1 MSGRGAKKRGRP
13 PKSGNIEKNRKFQ
26 YHLLKKP
33 KYLQN
38 QNHAGPASIVT
49 TPSAS
54 RASSPQ
60 GSDISKRSTRKQR
73 GGKVHKNKRGGI
85 SGAYSRRGYNPHAAD
100 YHESE
105 YHYGSDFGDDF
116 SDKSEPEEDR
126 GSDSSEATAG
136 DGAASDSDFSISS
149 YSTAGGTPRKCN
161 TNLLR
166 PPSPDPL
173 WLQQERQIPLLKLP
187 QSSDDLLTPQNLVLQ
202 VVGVYEVLRHF
213 RRLVRLSP
221 FRIEDLCAA
230 LNCEDQS
237 NLLVEVHVMLLKA
250 LLREEDAQQTHFGPL
265 DHKDSVNI
273 TLYLLDTMTWPEVL
287 RVYVESDKSF
297 DQHVLKIVNSCEYPF
312 TLLENRLAV
321 LQFLCNQFLITN
333 PVRDDL
339 LSEVPIHYDD
349 HCRVCHRLGDLLC
362 CETCPAV
369 YHLECVD
376 PPLVDVPSED
386 WQCALCKQHKT
397 VGVTDCFSDA
407 EKQGLLC
414 RHEHLGFDRHGRK
427 YWFIARRIFIEAEN
441 GEVWY
446 YTTGQQLQELLNVL
460 DAEEMEAPLVR
471 ELLEMKQEILRQM
484 DITERLTNQ
493 VKGNRKSYLEVENS
507 KIIKQRKVKDQ
518 QNYTDIK
525 YNDHKVSNTSV
536 QEAEGDIDNEVT
548 MMSEENVHSD
558 SDEEDS
564 SEEDDKKVKNS
575 INNKMKAIVKK
586 KHEEV
591 TERLTRLKSNQ
602 MSNGTYLFKLGNE
615 NSFKSYVNQY
625 TTNPLALNKPQ
636 RNEERDKKRYMSH
649 KFSLASGQEF
659 KWIGLLNAT
668 KPLLVSTLKQTL
680 LQLES
685 NIVLQ
690 FMHPNWSLLR
700 KPWIQAVQL
709 CQAPR
714 DFARALCVL
723 QACIKNAVWVPAWHE
738 QLGHVK
744 LVRTT
749 AADREERKKLDKRE
763 KKERDEEEERYRTAY
778 NFVKYSLGLRHQVW
792 KQKGEEYRVHGQ
804 WGWLWNSTTRKY
816 KKHNTNTKTALC
828 NGPAKMAVRVREGN
842 IIKVLAVEPKTY
854 EYLISNDVDNRDVTD
869 RLPSSMRNLK
879 VEKDDDI
886 FEEIDVEKALSS
898 STRRY
903 YPKIARKSRLD
914 EFLARRTYL
923 KFMEE
928 KKLSNLCANIK
939 KEDTEV
945 KNEDDKNIDVD
956 VESDETETFMPS
968 LCETSNYKKDT
979 DMGNTKSIDVLRD
992 KYQKITQLTKH
1003 YKCYSSGCRQIDIKN
1018 YAETSEVKV
1027 DCYSPLCIMKGKV
1040 INNLVG
1046 LLKDSTGN
1054 STTIF
1059 GNSKENSKI
1068 SILEQYLLGKTS
1080 VYSSENILTDL
1091 LSAVA
1096 CAQEYD
1102 NKNSDSYVKRKFSSD
1117 NIIYKTEHSEDDDSS
1132 SSLKT
1137 ESTLEESAVPAVGNE
1152 MDIDITSNNNEENEV
1167 EIGPLKELTDG
1178 EQPDDSSI
1186 KVRPPIP
1193 KLKISK
1199 GRPSKTSS
1207 NVLSIASNDKKDS
1220 YKCSMSSSKLNDNS
1234 KYRALINRRFGNT
1247 KSIKREDKSIKE
1259 EKIDGS
1265 ISRVYST
1272 DSPRGKVYLKRVQT
1286 SAVEKKKK
1294 RTPVKYPPCSTF
1306 HTRSKAKTIMVLP
1319 HHEMRKLC
1327 RQAGLSTICGF
1338 SHNAKPNQTVWPY
1351 PCGRPLFKTCW
1362 LYRTVNLKWL
1372 ASAALQL
1379 RIMWACLRWDDMV
1392 AKPATADGKHQLT
1405 TDTEIVSL
1413 ELLKHRHLGQ
1423 FSERTQ
1429 YLRRRVVI
1437 PLELPKTVR
1446 EVTSIRSGLRKRKRA
1461 ESPQNTEPQVSEE
1474 WVDEEKLELW
1484 EVRQYGERSE
1494 RVTPVTRAA
1503 TGKLPQ
1509 RGAPPPNAADLK
1521 DKMEQQLREQ
1531 RAAHQQK
1538 RALEMSQEK
1547 IKSSPNQNS
1556 GKSTLTSL
1564 LATSGSTHTGQKT
1577 VIGTRRIIMTKA
1589 ADGTTRVISQTIP
1602 GPPKSAQNDG
1612 TMCKTNATAQKDG
1625 PQKVQIIRAPDGN
1638 LTVRGLL
1645 AGQQLIQMADGK
1657 LHIVM
1662 AGQQGTGGQLIATSS
1677 VAKSNEGRSPF
1688 PTPVDANSSKGEDAR
1703 PTTVTRISTQ
1713 SSQQVMMPANR
1724 QLVLQSSPQIVSSQ
1738 PMVLQTAQQVVV
1750 QAGGRGTAQNRMQ
1763 STLSAQTAQPVQAM
1777 MVQGQ
1782 LVTRTA
1788 TPVRATSASGTPRGQ
1803 TQLQRVR
1810 PPATQQIVVNNPA
1823 LVQQIA
1829 AGKIQLATVNG
1840 QQVLIRPTG
1849 NNQAQ
1854 IVAHIGQSAVPAP
1867 AVPSPRPAPSPQPP
1881 AQAPPV
1887 LSQLTEDEL
1896 VEKRLLVG
1904 QPPGTVIK
1912 TVTAQVMQTSS
1923 GPSIVLQGLHG
1934 YSLTP
1939 QQLALVQHQ
1948 VKQQLL
1954 KAQESTGKQGML
1966 GPRKMYLAVQP
1977 APGAPPPLAPVQ
1989 AAPVAAPTAIASLA
2003 PVAPHAA
2010 NVLQSLQPLQTLQPH
2025 QEVDENVQ
2033 VQRQVLLNGEE
2044 NVAEAASHKEAT
2056 PSKPEDIKENST
2068 KTDIVN
2074 STKDGI
2080 LSNKFILTPDY
2091 IQQTIKSALKQENLN
2106 PEIEEKL
2113 LQLQRYQE
2121 KRMKPEIYVEREREM
2136 RVAVVTAAA
2145 AAAARS
2151 PSPPA
2156 ARRRAASA
2164 RHDDDDDD
2172 EWVDTSP
2179 RKRLRGQRAPTPP
2192 AAPAHPSSAHPSPAP
2207 RLAPRAVLTC
2217 TSTPV
2222 ATLPAPQPPSSPAVL
2237 TQQLPT
2243 IPTSIS
2249 AHSTTPVLPSD
2260 ERRRNATNHSRY
2272 QMLLFKY
2279 KEMLKKDIIKKR
2291 GLLEKELGVDIQKEL
2306 AAELA
2311 LRTRAERSKQ
2321 EEVRGGR
2328 RRGGHAGQA
2337 PNAPVHTAAKRPAKK
2352 EKLLCICRT
2361 PYDNTKFYVGCEHC
2375 SNWFHGDCVGV
2386 TEEMSKTMEE
2396 YVCSDCRRAEETQEL
2411 YCLCRQPYDNSQFYI
2426 CCDRCQDW
2434 FHGRCVGILQSEADN
2449 IDEYI
2454 CPNCQKNNSVN
2465 YANMKELTPKDF
2477 ENLKRLVKQIQL
2489 HKNAWPFMEPVDPR
2503 EAPTYYKVIKEPMD
2517 LQTVERKVIE
2527 QTYSTLSEFIGDM
2540 TKIFDNCRYFNPK
2553 DSEFYRCADGLES
2566 FFAQKIKYFREK
2578 LFEST
2583 Q

>member
-38 QNHAGPASIVT
+38 QQFTGSTSIIS

-60 GSDISKRSTRKQR
+60 GSDISRRSTRKQR
-73 GGKVHKNKRGGI
+73 GGKVHKNKRGGL

-105 YHYGSDFGDDF
+105 YHYGSDFGDDY
-116 SDKSEPEEDR
+116 SEKSEPDEDR
-126 GSDSSEATAG
+126 GSESSDVSAG
-136 DGAASDSDFSISS
+136 DGAASDSDFSVSS
-149 YSTAGGTPRKCN
+149 YSTAGGTPRKIN
-161 TNLLR
+161 NNPLR

-173 WLQQERQIPLLKLP
+173 WLQQERQIPYLTLP
-187 QSSDDLLTPQNLVLQ
+187 SSSDDLLISQNLVLQ
-202 VVGVYEVLRHF
+202 VVGIYEVLRHF
-213 RRLVRLSP
+213 RHLVRLSP
-221 FRIEDLCAA
+221 FRIEDLCAS
-230 LNCEDQS
+230 LSCEDQS

-273 TLYLLDTMTWPEVL
+273 TLFLLDTMTWPEVL
-287 RVYVESDKSF
+287 RVYVESDKCF
-297 DQHVLKIVNSCEYPF
+297 DQCVVKIVNSCEYPF
-312 TLLENRLAV
+312 ASVEDRLVV

-339 LSEVPIHYDD
+339 LSEVAIQYDD

-376 PPLVDVPSED
+376 PPLVNVPSED

-427 YWFIARRIFIEAEN
+427 YWFIARRIFVEAEN

-446 YTTGQQLQELLNVL
+446 YTTEQQLQELLYVL
-460 DAEEMEAPLVR
+460 DSEEMEAPLVR
-471 ELLEMKQEILRQM
+471 ELEELKNEILRQM

-507 KIIKQRKVKDQ
+507 NIVKQRKLKEEQKHSTHNAEHKFDEEKVLNVSSLD
-518 QNYTDIK
+518 TD
-525 YNDHKVSNTSV
+525 
-536 QEAEGDIDNEVT
+536 ADIDNEVT
-548 MMSEENVHSD
+548 IMSEESAHDDND
-558 SDEEDS
+558 LKDG
-564 SEEDDKKVKNS
+564 SEEDDGKKIKNN
-575 INNKMKAIVKK
+575 IVNKTKALIQK

-591 TERLTRLKSNQ
+591 NERLTRLKSNQ
-602 MSNGTYLFKLGNE
+602 ISNGTYLFKLGNE
-615 NSFKSYVNQY
+615 NSFKTYVNQY
-625 TTNPLALNKPQ
+625 ATNPLALNKPQ

-649 KFSLASGQEF
+649 KFSLSSGQEF
-659 KWIGLLNAT
+659 KWVGLLNAT
-668 KPLLVSTLKQTL
+668 KPLLVATLRQTL

-723 QACIKNAVWVPAWHE
+723 QACIKNVVWVPAWHE

-744 LVRTT
+744 LIRTT
-749 AADREERKKLDKRE
+749 AIEREERKKLDKRE

-778 NFVKYSLGLRHQVW
+778 NFVKYSLGLHHQVW

-804 WGWLWNSTTRKY
+804 WGWLWNSTTRKF
-816 KKHNTNTKTALC
+816 KKLNTNIKTALC
-828 NGPAKMAVRVREGN
+828 YGPAKITVRVREGS
-842 IIKVLAVEPKTY
+842 IIKILAVEPKTY

-869 RLPSSMRNLK
+869 RLPPSMRNFK
-879 VEKDDDI
+879 VEKDDDG

-903 YPKIARKSRLD
+903 YPKIARKSKLD
-914 EFLARRTYL
+914 DFLARRTYL

-928 KKLSNLCANIK
+928 KKLSNLLANVK
-939 KEDTEV
+939 KEETDV
-945 KNEDDKNIDVD
+945 DIKNEDDKNIDV
-956 VESDETETFMPS
+956 ENDETETFMPS
-968 LCETSNYKKDT
+968 ICETNNDHKQ
-979 DMGNTKSIDVLRD
+979 NLVNNKSIDTLRD
-992 KYQKITQLTKH
+992 KYQKIAQLTKH
-1003 YKCYSSGCRQIDIKN
+1003 YKCYSSSCNKIDITN
-1018 YAETSEVKV
+1018 FTHTSEVKV
-1027 DCYSPLCIMKGKV
+1027 NCYSPLCIIKTRV
-1040 INNLVG
+1040 LNELVT
-1046 LLKDSTGN
+1046 LLKGSTGN
-1054 STTIF
+1054 STVIF

-1068 SILEQYLLGKTS
+1068 SILEQCLLGKTS

-1096 CAQEYD
+1096 CAQECD

-1117 NIIYKTEHSEDDDSS
+1117 NNVICKTENAESDDNISCV
-1132 SSLKT
+1132 KT

-1152 MDIDITSNNNEENEV
+1152 MDIDITSNSNEDNDV

-1178 EQPDDSSI
+1178 EQQEDSSI
-1186 KVRPPIP
+1186 IDSSKSRPPIP

-1199 GRPSKTSS
+1199 GRPSKNSS
-1207 NVLSIASNDKKDS
+1207 HIANAGNSDKKDS
-1220 YKCSMSSSKLNDNS
+1220 YKCSMSGIKSENNL
-1234 KYRALINRRFGNT
+1234 KYRALVNRRFGN
-1247 KSIKREDKSIKE
+1247 IKVVKKE
-1259 EKIDGS
+1259 EKHMEEEKIEGN
-1265 ISRVYST
+1265 IVRVYST
-1272 DSPRGKVYLKRVQT
+1272 KNPCGKVYLKRVQT
-1286 SAVEKKKK
+1286 SATEKKKK

-1319 HHEMRKLC
+1319 HHELRKLC
-1327 RQAGLSTICGF
+1327 RQAGHSMMSGF
-1338 SHNAKPNQTVWPY
+1338 SHSAKPNQSVWPY

-1379 RIMWACLRWDDMV
+1379 RIMWACLRWDDMA
-1392 AKPATADGKHQLT
+1392 AKPATADCKHQLT

-1413 ELLKHRHLGQ
+1413 ELLKHRHIGQ

-1474 WVDEEKLELW
+1474 WVDEDKLELW
-1484 EVRQYGERSE
+1484 EVRQYGERAE
-1494 RVTPVTRAA
+1494 RATPVTRAS

-1509 RGAPPPNAADLK
+1509 RGSAPPPNAADLK

-1538 RALEMSQEK
+1538 RALEMSQDK
-1547 IKSSPNQNS
+1547 PKSTPNQNS

-1564 LATSGSTHTGQKT
+1564 LSTNTSTPTGQKT
-1577 VIGTRRIIMTKA
+1577 VIGTRRIIMTKG
-1589 ADGTTRVISQTIP
+1589 ADGSTRVITQTIP
-1602 GPPKSAQNDG
+1602 GTPKSGQNDSALV
-1612 TMCKTNATAQKDG
+1612 KANATPQKEG
-1625 PQKVQIIRAPDGN
+1625 PQKVQVIRAPDGKI
-1638 LTVRGLL
+1638 TVRGLL
-1645 AGQQLIQMADGK
+1645 AGQQLIQLADGK

-1662 AGQQGTGGQLIATSS
+1662 AGQQGSGGQLVSTTPAPKSCESPIAPAPSS
-1677 VAKSNEGRSPF
+1677 PAEAKPAKIE
-1688 PTPVDANSSKGEDAR
+1688 EAR
-1703 PTTVTRISTQ
+1703 PTAVTRIAAQTP
-1713 SSQQVMMPANR
+1713 QQLVVQGNR
-1724 QLVLQSSPQIVSSQ
+1724 QLVLQPSPQMVVQPSQ
-1738 PMVLQTAQQVVV
+1738 PVVLQPTQQVVV
-1750 QAGGRGTAQNRMQ
+1750 QAGARGTIQ
-1763 STLSAQTAQPVQAM
+1763 SRVPTSGGQSVQPVQSVQTVVM
-1777 MVQGQ
+1777 QGQ
-1782 LVTRTA
+1782 LLPRPAAVVRA
-1788 TPVRATSASGTPRGQ
+1788 SPTPVAPRPQ
-1803 TQLQRVR
+1803 PQRMR
-1810 PPATQQIVVNNPA
+1810 PAATQQIVVNNPA

-1854 IVAHIGQSAVPAP
+1854 IVAHIGQGAVAAPAP
-1867 AVPSPRPAPSPQPP
+1867 VVPPLPSPRP
-1881 AQAPPV
+1881 PPV
-1887 LSQLTEDEL
+1887 AQPQQQQLTEDEL

-1977 APGAPPPLAPVQ
+1977 APTAPPPLAPVHV
-1989 AAPVAAPTAIASLA
+1989 APAPAPLA
-2003 PVAPHAA
+2003 P
-2010 NVLQSLQPLQTLQPH
+2010 LQPIQALQPLQPH
-2025 QEVDENVQ
+2025 QEVNEEVQ
-2033 VQRQVLLNGEE
+2033 VKRQPLLNGEE
-2044 NVAEAASHKEAT
+2044 NVAEAVSHKEAT

-2074 STKDGI
+2074 STQDGI
-2080 LSNKFILTPDY
+2080 QGNKFILTPDY

-2121 KRMKPEIYVEREREM
+2121 KRMKPEIQVEREP
-2136 RVAVVTAAA
+2136 RVAVV
-2145 AAAARS
+2145 AARS
-2151 PSPPA
+2151 PSPPPPP
-2156 ARRRAASA
+2156 RRRLASA
-2164 RHDDDDDD
+2164 RHDDDD

-2179 RKRLRGQRAPTPP
+2179 RKRPRGQRAPSPP
-2192 AAPAHPSSAHPSPAP
+2192 ANPAPAP
-2207 RLAPRAVLTC
+2207 RPAPRATC
-2217 TSTPV
+2217 AAAAPPP
-2222 ATLPAPQPPSSPAVL
+2222 ATAPQAPAPTSPSPL
-2237 TQQLPT
+2237 
-2243 IPTSIS
+2243 
-2249 AHSTTPVLPSD
+2249 D
-2260 ERRRNATNHSRY
+2260 ERRRAATNHSRL
-2272 QMLLFKY
+2272 QMLLFKH

-2291 GLLEKELGVDIQKEL
+2291 GLLEKELGVEIQKEL
-2306 AAELA
+2306 SAELA
-2311 LRTRAERSKQ
+2311 LRTRAERTKQ

-2328 RRGGHAGQA
+2328 RRGGQAHAA
-2337 PNAPVHTAAKRPAKK
+2337 PATPKRQTKK

-2396 YVCSDCRRAEETQEL
+2396 YVCPDCRRAEETQEL

-2434 FHGRCVGILQSEADN
+2434 FHGRCVGILQTEADN
-2449 IDEYI
+2449 IDEYV

-2465 YANMKELTPKDF
+2465 YANMKELTSKDF

-2517 LQTVERKVIE
+2517 LQTVERKVNE
-2527 QTYSTLSEFIGDM
+2527 QTYSMLSEFIGDM

-2578 LFEST
+2578 LFETT

>member
-1 MSGRGAKKRGRP
+1 MMSGRGTKKRGRP
-13 PKSGNIEKNRKFQ
+13 PKSGTFEKNRKFQ

-38 QNHAGPASIVT
+38 QNVGSASVVS

-60 GSDISKRSTRKQR
+60 GSDISKRSTRKLR
-73 GGKVHKNKRGGI
+73 GGKTHKSKRGGL
-85 SGAYSRRGYNPHAAD
+85 SSAYSRRGYNPQAAD

-105 YHYGSDFGDDF
+105 YHYGSDFGDD

-126 GSDSSEATAG
+126 GSESSEESAG
-136 DGAASDSDFSISS
+136 DGAASDSDFSVSS
-149 YSTAGGTPRKCN
+149 FSTSGGTPRKVVSN
-161 TNLLR
+161 ALR
-166 PPSPDPL
+166 APSPDPL
-173 WLQQERQIPLLKLP
+173 WLQEERQIPRLEIP
-187 QSSDDLLTPQNLVLQ
+187 SSSDDLIIPQTLVLQ
-202 VVGVYEVLRHF
+202 VVSIYEVLRHF
-213 RRLVRLSP
+213 RHLVRLSP

-230 LNCEDQS
+230 ISCEDQS
-237 NLLVEVHVMLLKA
+237 NLLIEVHIMLLKA

-273 TLYLLDTMTWPEVL
+273 TLFLLDVMTWPEVL
-287 RVYVESDKSF
+287 RIYVESDKSF
-297 DQHVLKIVNSCEYPF
+297 DQKVVKIVNSCEYPF
-312 TLLENRLAV
+312 TSVEDRVVV

-376 PPLVDVPSED
+376 PPLVNVPSED

-397 VGVTDCFSDA
+397 VGVTDCLPDA

-427 YWFIARRIFIEAEN
+427 YWFIARRIFVESEN

-446 YTTGQQLQELLNVL
+446 YTTPQQLEELLNIL
-460 DAEEMEAPLVR
+460 DADEMETPLVR
-471 ELLEMKQEILRQM
+471 ELLEMKQEIVRQM

-493 VKGNRKSYLEVENS
+493 SKGNRKSYLEVENNN
-507 KIIKQRKVKDQ
+507 ILKQRRLREREK
-518 QNYTDIK
+518 QNDPSIGLK
-525 YNDHKVSNTSV
+525 IDDDKIDNDSSPMPD
-536 QEAEGDIDNEVT
+536 GDVMNEVT
-548 MMSEENVHSD
+548 IST
-558 SDEEDS
+558 EDPQDDDDT
-564 SEEDDKKVKNS
+564 EIDDEDDNIKRVRKNKSATYKKND
-575 INNKMKAIVKK
+575 
-586 KHEEV
+586 EV
-591 TERLTRLKSNQ
+591 TERVTRLKSNQ
-602 MSNGTYLFKLGNE
+602 ISNGTYLFKLGNE
-615 NSFKSYVNQY
+615 NTFKNYINQY
-625 TTNPLALNKPQ
+625 SSNPLALNKPQ

-649 KFSLASGQEF
+649 KFSLSSGQEF

-668 KPLLVSTLKQTL
+668 KPLLVATLRQTL

-685 NIVLQ
+685 NIVVQ

-700 KPWIQAVQL
+700 KPWVQAVQL

-714 DFARALCVL
+714 DFSRALCVL
-723 QACIKNAVWVPAWHE
+723 QACIKSVVWVPAWHE
-738 QLGHVK
+738 QLGHVR
-744 LVRTT
+744 LIRTT

-778 NFVKYSLGLRHQVW
+778 NFVKYSLGLRHQAW
-792 KQKGEEYRVHGQ
+792 KQKGEEYRIHGQ
-804 WGWLWNSTTRKY
+804 WGWLWNSTTRKF
-816 KKHNTNTKTALC
+816 KKQNTNVKLSLMS
-828 NGPAKMAVRVREGN
+828 GPAKIAVRVREGN
-842 IIKVLAVEPKTY
+842 VIKVLAVEPNTY
-854 EYLISNDVDNRDVTD
+854 EYLISDNKSSEKDVSEK
-869 RLPSSMRNLK
+869 LPPSMRNLII
-879 VEKDDDI
+879 EKEDDD

-898 STRRY
+898 SIRRY
-903 YPKIARKSRLD
+903 YPKIARKSKLD
-914 EFLARRTYL
+914 DFLTRRTYL

-928 KKLSNLCANIK
+928 KKISNLLTKVK
-939 KEDTEV
+939 KEDSDI
-945 KNEDDKNIDVD
+945 KNEEDKNIDVEND
-956 VESDETETFMPS
+956 EPDADMSSVCDISNDKKPPSDA
-968 LCETSNYKKDT
+968 TSKTVDA
-979 DMGNTKSIDVLRD
+979 LREQ
-992 KYQKITQLTKH
+992 YQKLALLTKH
-1003 YKCYSSGCRQIDIKN
+1003 YKCYSSSCN
-1018 YAETSEVKV
+1018 KV
-1027 DCYSPLCIMKGKV
+1027 DPSALLQSSGIKVNCYSPLCIKKTK
-1040 INNLVG
+1040 
-1046 LLKDSTGN
+1046 LLSELLIIIKSGTTNSTGLIN
-1054 STTIF
+1054 T
-1059 GNSKENSKI
+1059 KENNKM
-1068 SILEQYLLGKTS
+1068 SILEQCLLGKSATS
-1080 VYSSENILTDL
+1080 ATNSEENILSDL

-1096 CAQEYD
+1096 CAQECD
-1102 NKNSDSYVKRKFSSD
+1102 NKNTDCFVKRKLSGECD
-1117 NIIYKTEHSEDDDSS
+1117 VTVKAEKDDE
-1132 SSLKT
+1132 SLGILKS

-1152 MDIDITSNNNEENEV
+1152 MDIDITSSNNEDNEV

-1178 EQPDDSSI
+1178 DQQSDNTLVDIESE
-1186 KVRPPIP
+1186 KTRPPIP
-1193 KLKISK
+1193 KLKITRGRSSK
-1199 GRPSKTSS
+1199 SS
-1207 NVLSIASNDKKDS
+1207 NNAANVTNTGETKDPS
-1220 YKCSMSSSKLNDNS
+1220 YKCSLTSAKNENKA
-1234 KYRALINRRFGNT
+1234 KYRATVNRRFGLLRP
-1247 KSIKREDKSIKE
+1247 KRDDKSIKE
-1259 EKIDGS
+1259 EKTESGLVRI
-1265 ISRVYST
+1265 YST
-1272 DSPRGKVYLKRVQT
+1272 ESPCGKVYLKRVQT

-1294 RTPVKYPPCSTF
+1294 RTPVKYPLCSTF

-1319 HHEMRKLC
+1319 HHELKRLC
-1327 RQAGLSTICGF
+1327 RQAGHNAVTGF
-1338 SHNAKPNQTVWPY
+1338 SHNAKPNQAVWPY
-1351 PCGRPLFKTCW
+1351 PCARPLFKTCW
-1362 LYRTVNLKWL
+1362 LYRTVNLQWL

-1379 RIMWACLRWDDMV
+1379 RIMFACLRWDDMA
-1392 AKPATADGKHQLT
+1392 AKPTTADGKHQLT

-1413 ELLKHRHLGQ
+1413 ELLKHRHIGQ

-1474 WVDEEKLELW
+1474 WVDEDKLELW
-1484 EVRQYGERSE
+1484 EVRQYGERTE
-1494 RVTPVTRAA
+1494 RATPVTRTS
-1503 TGKLPQ
+1503 TGKLPA
-1509 RGAPPPNAADLK
+1509 RAAADLK

-1538 RALEMSQEK
+1538 RAQEVAQD
-1547 IKSSPNQNS
+1547 KSKPATPNQNS

-1564 LATSGSTHTGQKT
+1564 LTTNSNTPTGQKT
-1577 VIGTRRIIMTKA
+1577 VIGTRRIIMTKG
-1589 ADGTTRVISQTIP
+1589 ADGSTRVITQPMVNKSSADNAAAKTP
-1602 GPPKSAQNDG
+1602 GAP
-1612 TMCKTNATAQKDG
+1612 QKDG
-1625 PQKVQIIRAPDGN
+1625 PQKVQIIRAPDGKI
-1638 LTVRGLL
+1638 TVRGLL
-1645 AGQQLIQMADGK
+1645 AGQQLIQMADGR
-1657 LHIVM
+1657 LHVVM
-1662 AGQQGTGGQLIATSS
+1662 AGQQGITGQLVAASPAAKTIES
-1677 VAKSNEGRSPF
+1677 VNEKDDRGQNKAANDDGKPASP
-1688 PTPVDANSSKGEDAR
+1688 R
-1703 PTTVTRISTQ
+1703 VTAPPAQQIVLQGNRQIVVQ
-1713 SSQQVMMPANR
+1713 PSSQVVMQQPQQV
-1724 QLVLQSSPQIVSSQ
+1724 VVQSP
-1738 PMVLQTAQQVVV
+1738 QQVVV
-1750 QAGGRGTAQNRMQ
+1750 QAGSRPALQPRMPA
-1763 STLSAQTAQPVQAM
+1763 LQTVL
-1777 MVQGQ
+1777 VQGQ
-1782 LVTRTA
+1782 I
-1788 TPVRATSASGTPRGQ
+1788 
-1803 TQLQRVR
+1803 LQRQAAPAPRAAPR
-1810 PPATQQIVVNNPA
+1810 PPPRPRAASTQQIVVNNPA

-1854 IVAHIGQSAVPAP
+1854 IVAHIGQSAPAAAAP
-1867 AVPSPRPAPSPQPP
+1867 AVAMPRPEPPAPPQPP
-1881 AQAPPV
+1881 QPQPQQEQ
-1887 LSQLTEDEL
+1887 QLTEDEI

-1977 APGAPPPLAPVQ
+1977 APAAPPL
-1989 AAPVAAPTAIASLA
+1989 LA
-2003 PVAPHAA
+2003 PVAP
-2010 NVLQSLQPLQTLQPH
+2010 QPLQPMPVPQQDVSDEDQSKRQP
-2025 QEVDENVQ
+2025 
-2033 VQRQVLLNGEE
+2033 LLNGEE

-2056 PSKPEDIKENST
+2056 PSKPEDIKENNT

-2074 STKDGI
+2074 SNQEGVQ
-2080 LSNKFILTPDY
+2080 SNKFVLTPDY
-2091 IQQTIKSALKQENLN
+2091 IQQTIKSVLKQDNLN

-2113 LQLQRYQE
+2113 LQQLRYHE
-2121 KRMKPEIYVEREREM
+2121 KRNKPEQVEREPRA
-2136 RVAVVTAAA
+2136 VAVV
-2145 AAAARS
+2145 ARS
-2151 PSPPA
+2151 PSPPP
-2156 ARRRAASA
+2156 RRRPTSS
-2164 RHDDDDDD
+2164 RNDDDD
-2172 EWVDTSP
+2172 EWVDSSP
-2179 RKRLRGQRAPTPP
+2179 RKRGRARPPTPP
-2192 AAPAHPSSAHPSPAP
+2192 PPPRPPPAHAPVSA
-2207 RLAPRAVLTC
+2207 
-2217 TSTPV
+2217 
-2222 ATLPAPQPPSSPAVL
+2222 QE
-2237 TQQLPT
+2237 
-2243 IPTSIS
+2243 
-2249 AHSTTPVLPSD
+2249 
-2260 ERRRNATNHSRY
+2260 ERRRAVSTHSRL
-2272 QMLLFKY
+2272 QMLLFKH

-2291 GLLEKELGVDIQKEL
+2291 GLLEKELGVEIQKEL
-2306 AAELA
+2306 SAELA

-2321 EEVRGGR
+2321 EEVRTGKR
-2328 RRGGHAGQA
+2328 R
-2337 PNAPVHTAAKRPAKK
+2337 TASSSARDSTPKANKRSLKK

-2396 YVCSDCRRAEETQEL
+2396 YVCPDCRRAEETQEL

-2465 YANMKELTPKDF
+2465 FANMKELTPKDF

-2517 LQTVERKVIE
+2517 LQTVERKVNE

-2553 DSEFYRCADGLES
+2553 DSEFYRCADGLEA

>member
-13 PKSGNIEKNRKFQ
+13 PKSGSFEKSRKFQ

-33 KYLQN
+33 KYLLNQQN
-38 QNHAGPASIVT
+38 AGSASLVS

-60 GSDISKRSTRKQR
+60 GSDISRRSTRKQR
-73 GGKVHKNKRGGI
+73 GGKAHKNKRGGI
-85 SGAYSRRGYNPHAAD
+85 SGSYSRRGYNPHAAD

-105 YHYGSDFGDDF
+105 YHYGSDFGDEY
-116 SDKSEPEEDR
+116 SDRSEPEEDR
-126 GSDSSEATAG
+126 ASESSDGSVG
-136 DGAASDSDFSISS
+136 DGAASDSDFSVSS
-149 YSTAGGTPRKCN
+149 YSTTSGTPRKAN
-161 TNLLR
+161 NLLR

-173 WLQQERQIPLLKLP
+173 WLQQERQIPVLDLP
-187 QSSDDLLTPQNLVLQ
+187 PSSDDLLIPQNLILQ

-213 RRLVRLSP
+213 RHLVRLSP

-230 LNCEDQS
+230 ISCEEQS
-237 NLLVEVHVMLLKA
+237 NLLVEVHMMLLKA

-273 TLYLLDTMTWPEVL
+273 TLFLLDVMTWPEVL
-287 RVYVESDKSF
+287 RIYIESDKSF
-297 DQHVLKIVNSCEYPF
+297 DQNVVKILNACEYPF
-312 TLLENRLAV
+312 TSVENRLAV

-369 YHLECVD
+369 FHLECVD
-376 PPLVDVPSED
+376 PPLGDVPSED

-397 VGVTDCFSDA
+397 MGVTDCLPDA
-407 EKQGLLC
+407 EKQGLMC

-427 YWFIARRIFIEAEN
+427 YWFIARRLFVEAEN
-441 GEVWY
+441 GHVWY
-446 YTTGQQLQELLNVL
+446 YSSSEQFEDLLNVL
-460 DAEEMEAPLVR
+460 DSDEMEAPLVR

-493 VKGNRKSYLEVENS
+493 VKGSRKSYLEIENANIVKARKEKEEQKRLDRNPELKLEDD
-507 KIIKQRKVKDQ
+507 KIE
-518 QNYTDIK
+518 N
-525 YNDHKVSNTSV
+525 VSSLV
-536 QEAEGDIDNEVT
+536 GDGDVVNEVT
-548 MMSEENVHSD
+548 VVSEDTNHD
-558 SDEEDS
+558 DNDES
-564 SEEDDKKVKNS
+564 AEDDDNKKLKGNAAS
-575 INNKMKAIVKK
+575 RTKLPLQK

-602 MSNGTYLFKLGNE
+602 ISNGTYLFKLGNE
-615 NSFKSYVNQY
+615 NSFKNYINQY
-625 TTNPLALNKPQ
+625 SANPLALNKPQ

-649 KFSLASGQEF
+649 KFSLSSAQEF
-659 KWIGLLNAT
+659 KWVGLLNAT
-668 KPLLVSTLKQTL
+668 KPLLEATLRQTL

-700 KPWIQAVQL
+700 KPWVQAVQL

-723 QACIKNAVWVPAWHE
+723 QACFKSVVWVPAWHE
-738 QLGHVK
+738 QLGHVR
-744 LVRTT
+744 LLRTT
-749 AADREERKKLDKRE
+749 ATDREERKKLDKRE

-792 KQKGEEYRVHGQ
+792 KQKGEEYRIHGQ
-804 WGWLWNSTTRKY
+804 WGWLWNSSTRKY
-816 KKHNTNTKTALC
+816 KKHGVTKASLMS
-828 NGPAKMAVRVREGN
+828 GPAKIAVRVREGS

-854 EYLISNDVDNRDVTD
+854 DYLISNEGENKDVMEK
-869 RLPSSMRNLK
+869 LPPSMRNLK
-879 VEKDDDI
+879 IDKDDDG

-903 YPKIARKSRLD
+903 YPKIAKKSKLD

-928 KKLSNLCANIK
+928 KKLTNLIANVK
-939 KEDTEV
+939 KEEAEV
-945 KNEDDKNIDVD
+945 KNEDDKNIDVEND
-956 VESDETETFMPS
+956 DPEP
-968 LCETSNYKKDT
+968 
-979 DMGNTKSIDVLRD
+979 DMSSICGTVSGTKQRDAGNTENVDALRD
-992 KYQKITQLTKH
+992 EYQKINQLTKR
-1003 YKCYSSGCRQIDIKN
+1003 YQCYSHCCNKIDTANILQSSEIKIN
-1018 YAETSEVKV
+1018 
-1027 DCYSPLCIMKGKV
+1027 CFSPLCIMKGKLLSQLV
-1040 INNLVG
+1040 TLLKGGAVNSNNL
-1046 LLKDSTGN
+1046 L
-1054 STTIF
+1054 
-1059 GNSKENSKI
+1059 GNSKDNTKV
-1068 SILEQYLLGKTS
+1068 SILEQYLLGKSSCTN
-1080 VYSSENILTDL
+1080 SSENILTDL

-1096 CAQEYD
+1096 CAQECD
-1102 NKNSDSYVKRKFSSD
+1102 NKVCDSYVKRKLSGDDSD
-1117 NIIYKTEHSEDDDSS
+1117 NVDYKVEKDDIDDNSCIVKS
-1132 SSLKT
+1132 

-1152 MDIDITSNNNEENEV
+1152 MDIDITCNNNEDNEV
-1167 EIGPLKELTDG
+1167 EIGPLKELTDCESS
-1178 EQPDDSSI
+1178 EQDNNASTTNDSNE
-1186 KVRPPIP
+1186 RPPIP
-1193 KLKISK
+1193 KLKITRGRASK
-1199 GRPSKTSS
+1199 ASS
-1207 NVLSIASNDKKDS
+1207 TTTNTGNNNEAKDSS
-1220 YKCSMSSSKLNDNS
+1220 YKCSVTSAKNNDKV
-1234 KYRALINRRFGNT
+1234 KYRAMVNRRFGAT
-1247 KSIKREDKSIKE
+1247 KTHKREDKTIKE
-1259 EKIDGS
+1259 EKTEGNVV
-1265 ISRVYST
+1265 RVYST
-1272 DSPRGKVYLKRVQT
+1272 ENPSGKVYLKRVQT

-1294 RTPVKYPPCSTF
+1294 RTPVKYPLCSTF

-1319 HHEMRKLC
+1319 HHELRKLC
-1327 RQAGLSTICGF
+1327 RQAGHNAVAGF
-1338 SHNAKPNQTVWPY
+1338 SHNAKPNQAVWPY
-1351 PCGRPLFKTCW
+1351 PCPRPLFKTCW
-1362 LYRTVNLKWL
+1362 LYRTVNLQWL

-1379 RIMWACLRWDDMV
+1379 RIMWACLRWDDMA
-1392 AKPATADGKHQLT
+1392 AKPASADGKHQLT

-1413 ELLKHRHLGQ
+1413 ELLKHRHIGQ

-1474 WVDEEKLELW
+1474 WVDEDKLELW
-1484 EVRQYGERSE
+1484 EVRQYGERTE
-1494 RVTPVTRAA
+1494 RATPVTRTS

-1509 RGAPPPNAADLK
+1509 RNVAPPANAADLK

-1538 RALEMSQEK
+1538 RALEMSQDK
-1547 IKSSPNQNS
+1547 TKSNTNQNC

-1564 LATSGSTHTGQKT
+1564 LTTNATTPTGQKT
-1577 VIGTRRIIMTKA
+1577 VIGTRRIIMTKG
-1589 ADGTTRVISQTIP
+1589 ADGSTRVISQPIA
-1602 GPPKSAQNDG
+1602 GPTKSAQNDG
-1612 TMCKTNATAQKDG
+1612 TSKSNATPQKEG
-1625 PQKVQIIRAPDGN
+1625 PQKVQIIRAPDGKI
-1638 LTVRGLL
+1638 TVRGLL
-1645 AGQQLIQMADGK
+1645 AGQQLIQMPDGK
-1657 LHIVM
+1657 LHVVM
-1662 AGQQGTGGQLIATSS
+1662 AGQQGVTGQL
-1677 VAKSNEGRSPF
+1677 VAASPA
-1688 PTPVDANSSKGEDAR
+1688 PKPIESNSSPGGDAKNADDAR
-1703 PTTVTRISTQ
+1703 
-1713 SSQQVMMPANR
+1713 
-1724 QLVLQSSPQIVSSQ
+1724 
-1738 PMVLQTAQQVVV
+1738 QTGRTGTAPAQQVVV
-1750 QAGGRGTAQNRMQ
+1750 QGNRQIVVQPAQQMVVQ
-1763 STLSAQTAQPVQAM
+1763 PPAQVVVQPAQPVVVQA
-1777 MVQGQ
+1777 G
-1782 LVTRTA
+1782 A
-1788 TPVRATSASGTPRGQ
+1788 RALAPRMQ
-1803 TQLQRVR
+1803 TVLLQAPLLPRPAAPRAAAPRPQPR
-1810 PPATQQIVVNNPA
+1810 PPQPQQIVVNNPV

-1854 IVAHIGQSAVPAP
+1854 IVAHIGQSPSGVSAAPVSSPAP
-1867 AVPSPRPAPSPQPP
+1867 APRPAPPPLAPQP
-1881 AQAPPV
+1881 APQPIQPQPQQQQQQ
-1887 LSQLTEDEL
+1887 QLTEDEI

-1954 KAQESTGKQGML
+1954 KESTGKQGML

-1977 APGAPPPLAPVQ
+1977 APSAPPPLAPV
-1989 AAPVAAPTAIASLA
+1989 APQPLHAI
-2003 PVAPHAA
+2003 
-2010 NVLQSLQPLQTLQPH
+2010 QSLQPLPVPTH
-2025 QEVDENVQ
+2025 QDVSEEDQ
-2033 VQRQVLLNGEE
+2033 LKRQKLMNGEE
-2044 NVAEAASHKEAT
+2044 NVAEAASHQEAT
-2056 PSKPEDIKENST
+2056 PSKLEDVKENNT
-2068 KTDIVN
+2068 KTDIIN
-2074 STKDGI
+2074 SGPDV
-2080 LSNKFILTPDY
+2080 LQSNKFVLTPDY

-2121 KRMKPEIYVEREREM
+2121 KRMKPEVQPERETRAI
-2136 RVAVVTAAA
+2136 AVI
-2145 AAAARS
+2145 ARS
-2151 PSPPA
+2151 PTPP
-2156 ARRRAASA
+2156 ARRRVTSS
-2164 RHDDDDDD
+2164 RHDDDDD
-2172 EWVDTSP
+2172 EWVDSSP
-2179 RKRLRGQRAPTPP
+2179 RKRTRGGRPCSPPP
-2192 AAPAHPSSAHPSPAP
+2192 AAPPAP
-2207 RLAPRAVLTC
+2207 PPRAPARV
-2217 TSTPV
+2217 P
-2222 ATLPAPQPPSSPAVL
+2222 AAAPAAPPPAPAAPPPPSHPH
-2237 TQQLPT
+2237 PT
-2243 IPTSIS
+2243 G
-2249 AHSTTPVLPSD
+2249 LD
-2260 ERRRNATNHSRY
+2260 ERRRAASNNSRL
-2272 QMLLFKY
+2272 QMLLFKH

-2291 GLLEKELGVDIQKEL
+2291 GLLEKELGVEIQKEL
-2306 AAELA
+2306 SAELA
-2311 LRTRAERSKQ
+2311 LRTRAERTKQ
-2321 EEVRGGR
+2321 EEVRGGK
-2328 RRGGHAGQA
+2328 RRGTTA
-2337 PNAPVHTAAKRPAKK
+2337 PSTPRPNKRSVKK

-2396 YVCSDCRRAEETQEL
+2396 YVCPDCRRAEETQEL

-2465 YANMKELTPKDF
+2465 YANMKELTQKDF

-2517 LQTVERKVIE
+2517 LQTVERKVNE
-2527 QTYSTLSEFIGDM
+2527 QIYSTLSEFIGDM

-2553 DSEFYRCADGLES
+2553 DSEFYRCAEGLEA

-2578 LFEST
+2578 LFETT

>member
-1 MSGRGAKKRGRP
+1 MMSGRGAKKRGRP
-13 PKSGNIEKNRKFQ
+13 PKSGNFEKNRKFQ

-33 KYLQN
+33 KYLQA
-38 QNHAGPASIVT
+38 QNAGTTSHTT

-60 GSDISKRSTRKQR
+60 GSDISRRSTRKQR
-73 GGKVHKNKRGGI
+73 GGKTHKSKRGGL
-85 SGAYSRRGYNPHAAD
+85 SSAYSRRGYNPHAAD

-105 YHYGSDFGDDF
+105 YHYGSDFGDEY
-116 SDKSEPEEDR
+116 SDRSEPEEDR
-126 GSDSSEATAG
+126 ASDSQSEASVE
-136 DGAASDSDFSISS
+136 GAASDSDFSVSS
-149 YSTAGGTPRKCN
+149 YSTAGGTVKKV
-161 TNLLR
+161 TNHSVR

-173 WLQQERQIPLLKLP
+173 WLQEERQIPPLDLP
-187 QSSDDLLTPQNLVLQ
+187 ASSDDLLIPHNLVIE
-202 VVGVYEVLRHF
+202 VVGIYEVLRHF
-213 RRLVRLSP
+213 RHLVRLSP

-230 LNCEDQS
+230 ISCEDQS
-237 NLLVEVHVMLLKA
+237 NLLIEVHIMLLKA
-250 LLREEDAQQTHFGPL
+250 LLREEDSQQTHFGPL

-273 TLYLLDTMTWPEVL
+273 TLFLLDVMTWPEIL
-287 RVYVESDKSF
+287 RIYVESDKSF
-297 DQHVLKIVNSCEYPF
+297 DQNVIKILNSCEYPF
-312 TLLENRLAV
+312 TSIEERVTV

-369 YHLECVD
+369 FHLECVD

-397 VGVTDCFSDA
+397 LGVTDCLPDA

-427 YWFIARRIFIEAEN
+427 YWFIVRRLFIEAEN
-441 GEVWY
+441 GDVWY
-446 YTTGQQLQELLNVL
+446 YTTPQQFQELLNML
-460 DAEEMEAPLVR
+460 DADEMETPLVR

-493 VKGNRKSYLEVENS
+493 SKGSRKSYLEVENAN
-507 KIIKQRKVKDQ
+507 IIKQRKLKEELKNQ
-518 QNYTDIK
+518 EQNVGLKLDNEKLENESSLIP
-525 YNDHKVSNTSV
+525 D
-536 QEAEGDIDNEVT
+536 GDVVNEVT
-548 MMSEENVHSD
+548 ITSEDMAQGDNEGQD
-558 SDEEDS
+558 G
-564 SEEDDKKVKNS
+564 EDDDLKKTKNLS
-575 INNKMKAIVKK
+575 SKTKSTQKK
-586 KHEEV
+586 IDEV
-591 TERLTRLKSNQ
+591 TDRVTRLKSNQ

-615 NSFKSYVNQY
+615 NTFKNYVNQY
-625 TTNPLALNKPQ
+625 ASNPLALNKPQ

-649 KFSLASGQEF
+649 KFSLSSGQEF

-668 KPLLVSTLKQTL
+668 KPLLVATIRQTL

-685 NIVLQ
+685 NIVVQ
-690 FMHPNWSLLR
+690 FMHPNWPLLR
-700 KPWIQAVQL
+700 KPWVQAVQL

-714 DFARALCVL
+714 DFSRALCVL
-723 QACIKNAVWVPAWHE
+723 QACIKSVVWMPAWHE

-744 LVRTT
+744 LIRTT
-749 AADREERKKLDKRE
+749 ATEREERKKLDKRE

-792 KQKGEEYRVHGQ
+792 KQKGEEYRIHGQ
-804 WGWLWNSTTRKY
+804 WGWLWNAATRKF
-816 KKHNTNTKTALC
+816 KKHNTTPKQNLL
-828 NGPAKMAVRVREGN
+828 NGPAKIAVRVREGST
-842 IIKVLAVEPKTY
+842 IKILAVEPKTY
-854 EYLISNDVDNRDVTD
+854 EYLISNKTEDKEVLDK
-869 RLPSSMRNLK
+869 LPPSMRNLT
-879 VEKDDDI
+879 VEKEDED

-903 YPKIARKSRLD
+903 YPKVARKSKLD
-914 EFLARRTYL
+914 DFLTRRTYL

-928 KKLSNLCANIK
+928 KKIANYVSKLK
-939 KEDTEV
+939 KEHLDV
-945 KNEDDKNIDVD
+945 KSEDDKNIDVEND
-956 VESDETETFMPS
+956 EPETELNSICDSTNENKPANIDT
-968 LCETSNYKKDT
+968 TSKTT
-979 DMGNTKSIDVLRD
+979 DALRD
-992 KYQKITQLTKH
+992 QYQTLAQITKH
-1003 YKCYSSGCRQIDIKN
+1003 YKCYSLSCNKIEPSSLLQGSG
-1018 YAETSEVKV
+1018 VKIN
-1027 DCYSPLCIMKGKV
+1027 CYSPLCLMKGK
-1040 INNLVG
+1040 ILND
-1046 LLKDSTGN
+1046 LLTILKSGTTN
-1054 STTIF
+1054 STRLLI
-1059 GNSKENSKI
+1059 NCKENNKV
-1068 SILEQYLLGKTS
+1068 SILEQYLLGKSS
-1080 VYSSENILTDL
+1080 VASTNSNENILTDL

-1096 CAQEYD
+1096 CAQECD
-1102 NKNSDSYVKRKFSSD
+1102 NKNTDCFVKRKLSGDSE
-1117 NIIYKTEHSEDDDSS
+1117 ITIKTEKDDESLCILKSEN
-1132 SSLKT
+1132 
-1137 ESTLEESAVPAVGNE
+1137 TLEESAVPAVGNE
-1152 MDIDITSNNNEENEV
+1152 MDIDISCGNNEDNDV
-1167 EIGPLKELTDG
+1167 EIGPLKELTDPD
-1178 EQPDDSSI
+1178 QPIDDNVNENDADKS
-1186 KVRPPIP
+1186 RPPIP
-1193 KLKISK
+1193 KLRITRGRSK
-1199 GRPSKTSS
+1199 
-1207 NVLSIASNDKKDS
+1207 ASTNTTTVANNDTKNSS
-1220 YKCSMSSSKLNDNS
+1220 YKCSVTTSKTEDKP
-1234 KYRALINRRFGNT
+1234 KYRATVNRRFGLVRP
-1247 KSIKREDKSIKE
+1247 KRDDKPIKE
-1259 EKIDGS
+1259 EKTENGI
-1265 ISRVYST
+1265 IRVYS
-1272 DSPRGKVYLKRVQT
+1272 SENPCRKVYLKKVQT

-1294 RTPVKYPPCSTF
+1294 RTPVKYPLCSTF
-1306 HTRSKAKTIMVLP
+1306 HTRSKAKTLMVLP
-1319 HHEMRKLC
+1319 HHELRKIS
-1327 RQAGLSTICGF
+1327 RQAGHSTVSGF
-1338 SHNAKPNQTVWPY
+1338 SHNAKPNQAVWPY
-1351 PCGRPLFKTCW
+1351 PCPRPLFKTCW
-1362 LYRTVNLKWL
+1362 LYRTVNLQWL
-1372 ASAALQL
+1372 ASAALQV
-1379 RIMWACLRWDDMV
+1379 RIMFTCLRWDDMV

-1413 ELLKHRHLGQ
+1413 ELLKHRHIGQ

-1429 YLRRRVVI
+1429 YLRRKVVI

-1474 WVDEEKLELW
+1474 WVDEDKLELW

-1494 RVTPVTRAA
+1494 RSERATPVTRTS
-1503 TGKLPQ
+1503 TGKLPA
-1509 RGAPPPNAADLK
+1509 RAPPAPPPNAADLK

-1538 RALEMSQEK
+1538 RALEMSQD
-1547 IKSSPNQNS
+1547 KSKTPNQIS

-1564 LATSGSTHTGQKT
+1564 LTSNTNTPTGQKT
-1577 VIGTRRIIMTKA
+1577 VIGTRRIIMTKGA
-1589 ADGTTRVISQTIP
+1589 EGATRVISQSIIS
-1602 GPPKSAQNDG
+1602 GSKSGQTEAAKPSS
-1612 TMCKTNATAQKDG
+1612 TVTKDG
-1625 PQKVQIIRAPDGN
+1625 PQKVQIIRAPDGKI
-1638 LTVRGLL
+1638 TVRGLL
-1645 AGQQLIQMADGK
+1645 PGQQLIQMPDGK
-1657 LHIVM
+1657 LHVVM
-1662 AGQQGTGGQLIATSS
+1662 AGQQGVTGQL
-1677 VAKSNEGRSPF
+1677 VAASP
-1688 PTPVDANSSKGEDAR
+1688 VKQADEDER
-1703 PTTVTRISTQ
+1703 PAK
-1713 SSQQVMMPANR
+1713 PA
-1724 QLVLQSSPQIVSSQ
+1724 
-1738 PMVLQTAQQVVV
+1738 AQQVVL
-1750 QAGGRGTAQNRMQ
+1750 QAARPVLVPQQLRPRP
-1763 STLSAQTAQPVQAM
+1763 PVQTVL
-1777 MVQGQ
+1777 VQGQ
-1782 LVTRTA
+1782 LL
-1788 TPVRATSASGTPRGQ
+1788 PRAPAPPRPRLAS
-1803 TQLQRVR
+1803 
-1810 PPATQQIVVNNPA
+1810 TQQIVVNNPA

-1854 IVAHIGQSAVPAP
+1854 IVAHIGQSPTQAPAP
-1867 AVPSPRPAPSPQPP
+1867 LATSTPRPPLAPAPTAAPPPATPAAPSPQ
-1881 AQAPPV
+1881 
-1887 LSQLTEDEL
+1887 QLTEDEL

-1977 APGAPPPLAPVQ
+1977 ALGTAPPPLAPV
-1989 AAPVAAPTAIASLA
+1989 AAPVAAVL
-2003 PVAPHAA
+2003 PVP
-2010 NVLQSLQPLQTLQPH
+2010 VPQQDVSEEDQIKQTSPL
-2025 QEVDENVQ
+2025 V
-2033 VQRQVLLNGEE
+2033 NGE
-2044 NVAEAASHKEAT
+2044 NKET
-2056 PSKPEDIKENST
+2056 VSSKPEDVQQNNNKPDIIKVGPEG
-2068 KTDIVN
+2068 IVQ
-2074 STKDGI
+2074 
-2080 LSNKFILTPDY
+2080 SNKFVLTPDY

-2121 KRMKPEIYVEREREM
+2121 KRMKPEQQPEREP
-2136 RVAVVTAAA
+2136 RVIAVAAQ
-2145 AAAARS
+2145 S
-2151 PSPPA
+2151 PSPPP
-2156 ARRRAASA
+2156 RRRATSS
-2164 RHDDDDDD
+2164 RLDDDD
-2172 EWVDTSP
+2172 EWVESSP
-2179 RKRLRGQRAPTPP
+2179 RKRGRARPPSPPPAPRAAPAPSPARPPPAPTTPTAPPAPP
-2192 AAPAHPSSAHPSPAP
+2192 AAPAAPAAPLSA
-2207 RLAPRAVLTC
+2207 L
-2217 TSTPV
+2217 
-2222 ATLPAPQPPSSPAVL
+2222 
-2237 TQQLPT
+2237 
-2243 IPTSIS
+2243 
-2249 AHSTTPVLPSD
+2249 D
-2260 ERRRNATNHSRY
+2260 ERRRTARL
-2272 QMLLFKY
+2272 QMLLFKH

-2291 GLLEKELGVDIQKEL
+2291 GLLEKELGVEIQKEL
-2306 AAELA
+2306 SAELA

-2321 EEVRGGR
+2321 DEVRGGKR
-2328 RRGGHAGQA
+2328 RAAPSASRDSTPRANKKGG
-2337 PNAPVHTAAKRPAKK
+2337 KK

-2396 YVCSDCRRAEETQEL
+2396 YVCPDCRRAEETQEL

-2465 YANMKELTPKDF
+2465 YANMKELSNKDF

-2517 LQTVERKVIE
+2517 LQTVERKVNE

-2553 DSEFYRCADGLES
+2553 DSEFYRCAEGLEA

>member
-13 PKSGNIEKNRKFQ
+13 PKSGSFEKNRKFQ

-38 QNHAGPASIVT
+38 QQNVGSASAVS

-60 GSDISKRSTRKQR
+60 GSDISRRSTRKQR
-73 GGKVHKNKRGGI
+73 GGKTHKSKRGGL
-85 SGAYSRRGYNPHAAD
+85 SSAYSRRGYNPQAAD

-105 YHYGSDFGDDF
+105 YHYGSDFGDDY

-126 GSDSSEATAG
+126 GSDSSEESGG
-136 DGAASDSDFSISS
+136 DGAASDSDFSVSS
-149 YSTAGGTPRKCN
+149 FSTSGGTPRKAVSN
-161 TNLLR
+161 AIR
-166 PPSPDPL
+166 APSPDPL
-173 WLQQERQIPLLKLP
+173 WLQEERHIPQLELP
-187 QSSDDLLTPQNLVLQ
+187 QSSDDLIIPQSLVLQ
-202 VVGVYEVLRHF
+202 VVSIYEVLRHF
-213 RRLVRLSP
+213 RHLVRLSP

-230 LNCEDQS
+230 LSCEDQS
-237 NLLVEVHVMLLKA
+237 NLLIEVHIMLLKA

-273 TLYLLDTMTWPEVL
+273 TLFLLDVMTWPEVL
-287 RVYVESDKSF
+287 RIYVESDKSF
-297 DQHVLKIVNSCEYPF
+297 DQNVVKIVNSCEYPF
-312 TLLENRLAV
+312 TSIEDRVAV

-339 LSEVPIHYDD
+339 LSEAPIQYDD

-376 PPLVDVPSED
+376 PPLVNVPSED

-397 VGVTDCFSDA
+397 IGVTDCLPDA

-427 YWFIARRIFIEAEN
+427 YWFIARRIFVEAEN
-441 GEVWY
+441 GDVWY
-446 YTTGQQLQELLNVL
+446 YTTSRQLEELLNIL
-460 DAEEMEAPLVR
+460 DADEMETPLVR
-471 ELLEMKQEILRQM
+471 ELLEMKQEIVRQM

-493 VKGNRKSYLEVENS
+493 SKGNRKSYLEVENAN
-507 KIIKQRKVKDQ
+507 ILKQRKLKEKEK
-518 QNYTDIK
+518 QNDPTIGLKLDDDKI
-525 YNDHKVSNTSV
+525 DSDASPIPD
-536 QEAEGDIDNEVT
+536 GDVMNEVT
-548 MMSEENVHSD
+548 IST
-558 SDEEDS
+558 EDTHGDDDDNQLDD
-564 SEEDDKKVKNS
+564 EDDNIKRIRNNASKTKTITKKN
-575 INNKMKAIVKK
+575 
-586 KHEEV
+586 EEI
-591 TERLTRLKSNQ
+591 TERVTRLKSNQ
-602 MSNGTYLFKLGNE
+602 ISNGTYLFKLGNE
-615 NSFKSYVNQY
+615 NSFKNYVNQY
-625 TTNPLALNKPQ
+625 SSNPLALNKPQ

-668 KPLLVSTLKQTL
+668 KPLFVATLRQTL

-685 NIVLQ
+685 NIVVQ

-700 KPWIQAVQL
+700 KPWVQAVQL

-723 QACIKNAVWVPAWHE
+723 QACIKSVVWVPAWHE
-738 QLGHVK
+738 QLGHVR
-744 LVRTT
+744 LIRTT

-778 NFVKYSLGLRHQVW
+778 NFVKYSLGLRHQAW
-792 KQKGEEYRVHGQ
+792 KQKGEEYRIHGQ
-804 WGWLWNSTTRKY
+804 WGWLWTSSTRKF
-816 KKHNTNTKTALC
+816 KKHNATTKSSLT
-828 NGPAKMAVRVREGN
+828 NGPAKIAVRVREGN
-842 IIKVLAVEPKTY
+842 VIKVLAVEPKTY
-854 EYLISNDVDNRDVTD
+854 EYLISDKTTD
-869 RLPSSMRNLK
+869 DMSEKLPPSMRNLI
-879 VEKDDDI
+879 VEKEDDD

-903 YPKIARKSRLD
+903 YPKMARKSKLD
-914 EFLARRTYL
+914 DFLTRRTYL

-928 KKLSNLCANIK
+928 KKFSNLMTQVK
-939 KEDTEV
+939 KEDADV
-945 KNEDDKNIDVD
+945 KNEEDKNIDVEND
-956 VESDETETFMPS
+956 EPEADIPSVCDISNDKKPMSDAMSKTV
-968 LCETSNYKKDT
+968 D
-979 DMGNTKSIDVLRD
+979 GLRD
-992 KYQKITQLTKH
+992 QYQKLTQLTKH
-1003 YKCYSSGCRQIDIKN
+1003 YKCYSSSCNKIEPSALLQGSKIKVN
-1018 YAETSEVKV
+1018 
-1027 DCYSPLCIMKGKV
+1027 CYSPLCIKKTKLLSDLLV
-1040 INNLVG
+1040 I
-1046 LLKDSTGN
+1046 LKSGSVNSTGL
-1054 STTIF
+1054 IV
-1059 GNSKENSKI
+1059 SKDNNKM
-1068 SILEQYLLGKTS
+1068 SILEQYLLGK
-1080 VYSSENILTDL
+1080 SSTCDTNSEENILSDL

-1096 CAQEYD
+1096 CAQECD
-1102 NKNSDSYVKRKFSSD
+1102 NKNTDCFVKRKFSGECDVSV
-1117 NIIYKTEHSEDDDSS
+1117 KTEKDDE
-1132 SSLKT
+1132 SLGLLKS

-1152 MDIDITSNNNEENEV
+1152 MDIDITSGNSEDNEV

-1178 EQPDDSSI
+1178 DQQVDNTNIDVDTE
-1186 KVRPPIP
+1186 KTRPPIP
-1193 KLKISK
+1193 KLKITRGRTSK
-1199 GRPSKTSS
+1199 ASS
-1207 NVLSIASNDKKDS
+1207 TTANIANTADTKDSS
-1220 YKCSMSSSKLNDNS
+1220 YKCSLTPAKNDEKA
-1234 KYRALINRRFGNT
+1234 KYRATVNRRFGLLRP
-1247 KSIKREDKSIKE
+1247 KRDDKSIKE
-1259 EKIDGS
+1259 EKTESGLI
-1265 ISRVYST
+1265 RVYST
-1272 DSPRGKVYLKRVQT
+1272 ESPCGKVYLKRVQT

-1294 RTPVKYPPCSTF
+1294 RTPVKYPLCSTF

-1319 HHEMRKLC
+1319 HHELRRLC
-1327 RQAGLSTICGF
+1327 RQAGHNAVSGF

-1351 PCGRPLFKTCW
+1351 PCARPLFKTCW
-1362 LYRTVNLKWL
+1362 LYRTVNLQWL

-1379 RIMWACLRWDDMV
+1379 RIMFACLRWDDMA

-1413 ELLKHRHLGQ
+1413 ELLKHRHIGQ

-1474 WVDEEKLELW
+1474 WVDEDKLELW
-1484 EVRQYGERSE
+1484 EVRQYGERTE
-1494 RVTPVTRAA
+1494 RATPVTRTS
-1503 TGKLPQ
+1503 TGKLPP
-1509 RGAPPPNAADLK
+1509 RAPPPNASDIK

-1538 RALEMSQEK
+1538 RALEMAQD
-1547 IKSSPNQNS
+1547 KSKPATPNQNS

-1564 LATSGSTHTGQKT
+1564 LTTNTNTPTGQKT
-1577 VIGTRRIIMTKA
+1577 VIGTRRIIMTKG
-1589 ADGTTRVISQTIP
+1589 ADGSTRVITQPLVNAAKSTP
-1602 GPPKSAQNDG
+1602 DNAAAKSAP
-1612 TMCKTNATAQKDG
+1612 TPQKEG
-1625 PQKVQIIRAPDGN
+1625 PQKVQIIRAPDGKI
-1638 LTVRGLL
+1638 TVRGLL
-1645 AGQQLIQMADGK
+1645 AGQQLIQMPDGR
-1657 LHIVM
+1657 LHVVM
-1662 AGQQGTGGQLIATSS
+1662 AGQQGISGQL
-1677 VAKSNEGRSPF
+1677 VAASPVTKTVEPSNEKEDRCQNKTVNDDMKISSP
-1688 PTPVDANSSKGEDAR
+1688 R
-1703 PTTVTRISTQ
+1703 VTAPPAQQIVLQGNRQIVVQ
-1713 SSQQVMMPANR
+1713 PSSQVVVQQPQQMV
-1724 QLVLQSSPQIVSSQ
+1724 VQSP
-1738 PMVLQTAQQVVV
+1738 QQVVV
-1750 QAGGRGTAQNRMQ
+1750 QAGARPALQPRMQ
-1763 STLSAQTAQPVQAM
+1763 ALQTVL
-1777 MVQGQ
+1777 VQGQ
-1782 LVTRTA
+1782 IIQRQA
-1788 TPVRATSASGTPRGQ
+1788 APAPPRAPTPRPQ
-1803 TQLQRVR
+1803 PPR
-1810 PPATQQIVVNNPA
+1810 PRPAATQQIVVNNPA

-1854 IVAHIGQSAVPAP
+1854 IVAHIGQSTATTAPPPAAP
-1867 AVPSPRPAPSPQPP
+1867 LPRPAAPTPPQPQP
-1881 AQAPPV
+1881 QQPQQQ
-1887 LSQLTEDEL
+1887 QLTEDEI

-1977 APGAPPPLAPVQ
+1977 APTAPPPLAPV
-1989 AAPVAAPTAIASLA
+1989 AP
-2003 PVAPHAA
+2003 
-2010 NVLQSLQPLQTLQPH
+2010 QPLQPMPVPH
-2025 QEVDENVQ
+2025 QDVSDEDQ
-2033 VQRQVLLNGEE
+2033 TKRQPLLNGEE

-2056 PSKPEDIKENST
+2056 PSKPEDIKENNT

-2074 STKDGI
+2074 SSQDGVQ
-2080 LSNKFILTPDY
+2080 SNKFVLTPDY

-2121 KRMKPEIYVEREREM
+2121 KRMKPEQVERETRA
-2136 RVAVVTAAA
+2136 VAVAAH
-2145 AAAARS
+2145 S
-2151 PSPPA
+2151 PSPPP
-2156 ARRRAASA
+2156 RRRATSS
-2164 RHDDDDDD
+2164 RNDDDD
-2172 EWVDTSP
+2172 EWVDSSP
-2179 RKRLRGQRAPTPP
+2179 RKRSRARPPTPP
-2192 AAPAHPSSAHPSPAP
+2192 PAPRAPPPLAARAPSPAP
-2207 RLAPRAVLTC
+2207 
-2217 TSTPV
+2217 
-2222 ATLPAPQPPSSPAVL
+2222 PAPAPAPSAPQV
-2237 TQQLPT
+2237 THTP
-2243 IPTSIS
+2243 IS
-2249 AHSTTPVLPSD
+2249 TLE
-2260 ERRRNATNHSRY
+2260 ERRRAVSTHSRL
-2272 QMLLFKY
+2272 QMLLFKH

-2291 GLLEKELGVDIQKEL
+2291 GLLEKELGVEIQKEL
-2306 AAELA
+2306 SAELA
-2311 LRTRAERSKQ
+2311 LRTRAERNKQ
-2321 EEVRGGR
+2321 EEVRTGKR
-2328 RRGGHAGQA
+2328 R
-2337 PNAPVHTAAKRPAKK
+2337 TASSSARDSTPKSNKRSVKK

-2396 YVCSDCRRAEETQEL
+2396 YVCPDCRRAEETQEL

-2465 YANMKELTPKDF
+2465 FANMKELTPKDF

-2517 LQTVERKVIE
+2517 LQTVERKVNE

-2553 DSEFYRCADGLES
+2553 DSEFYRCAEGLEA

>member
-1 MSGRGAKKRGRP
+1 MMSGRGAKKRGRP
-13 PKSGNIEKNRKFQ
+13 PKSGSFEKSRKFQ

-33 KYLQN
+33 KYLLNQQN
-38 QNHAGPASIVT
+38 AGTASLVS

-60 GSDISKRSTRKQR
+60 GSDVSRRSTRKQR
-73 GGKVHKNKRGGI
+73 GGKAHKNKRGGI
-85 SGAYSRRGYNPHAAD
+85 SGSYSRRGYNPQAAD

-105 YHYGSDFGDDF
+105 YHYGSDFGDEY
-116 SDKSEPEEDR
+116 SDRSEAEEDR
-126 GSDSSEATAG
+126 ASESSDGSVG
-136 DGAASDSDFSISS
+136 DAAASDSDFSVSS
-149 YSTAGGTPRKCN
+149 YSTTSGTPRKVN
-161 TNLLR
+161 NSLR

-173 WLQQERQIPLLKLP
+173 WLQQERKIPALGLP
-187 QSSDDLLTPQNLVLQ
+187 VSSDDLLIPQNLILQ

-213 RRLVRLSP
+213 RHLVRLSP

-230 LNCEDQS
+230 ISCEDQS
-237 NLLVEVHVMLLKA
+237 NLLVEVHMMLLKA
-250 LLREEDAQQTHFGPL
+250 LLREEDSQQTHFGPL

-273 TLYLLDTMTWPEVL
+273 TLFLLDVMTWPEVL
-287 RVYVESDKSF
+287 RIYIESDKSF
-297 DQHVLKIVNSCEYPF
+297 DQNVVRILNACEYPF
-312 TLLENRLAV
+312 TTVEDRLAV

-369 YHLECVD
+369 FHLECVD
-376 PPLVDVPSED
+376 PPLGDVPSED

-397 VGVTDCFSDA
+397 MGVTDCLPDA
-407 EKQGLLC
+407 EKQGLMC

-427 YWFIARRIFIEAEN
+427 YWFIARRIFVEAEN

-446 YTTGQQLQELLNVL
+446 YSSPQQFEELLNVL
-460 DAEEMEAPLVR
+460 DSDEMEAPLVR

-493 VKGNRKSYLEVENS
+493 VKGNRKSYLEIENAN
-507 KIIKQRKVKDQ
+507 IIKQRK
-518 QNYTDIK
+518 IK
-525 YNDHKVSNTSV
+525 EEQKRNVHNPELKIEDDKLDSV
-536 QEAEGDIDNEVT
+536 PSLVGDGDVVNEVT
-548 MMSEENVHSD
+548 VVSEDTTQEDN
-558 SDEEDS
+558 DESIEDES
-564 SEEDDKKVKNS
+564 NKKTKCNTVSRGKLPLP
-575 INNKMKAIVKK
+575 K

-602 MSNGTYLFKLGNE
+602 ISNGTYLFKLGNE
-615 NSFKSYVNQY
+615 NSFKNYINQY
-625 TTNPLALNKPQ
+625 SANPLALNKPQ

-649 KFSLASGQEF
+649 KFSLSSAQEF
-659 KWIGLLNAT
+659 KWVGLLNAT
-668 KPLLVSTLKQTL
+668 KPLLEATLRQTL

-700 KPWIQAVQL
+700 KPWVQAVQL

-723 QACIKNAVWVPAWHE
+723 QACIKSVVWVPAWHE
-738 QLGHVK
+738 QLGHVR
-744 LVRTT
+744 LSRTT
-749 AADREERKKLDKRE
+749 ATEREERKKLDKRE

-792 KQKGEEYRVHGQ
+792 KQKGEEYRIHGQ
-804 WGWLWNSTTRKY
+804 WGWLWNSSTRKY
-816 KKHNTNTKTALC
+816 KKHGTAKACLL
-828 NGPAKMAVRVREGN
+828 NGPAKIAVRVNEGN
-842 IIKVLAVEPKTY
+842 TIKVLAVEPKTY
-854 EYLISNDVDNRDVTD
+854 DYLISKEGENKDVMDK
-869 RLPSSMRNLK
+869 LPPSMRNLK
-879 VEKDDDI
+879 VEKDDDG

-903 YPKIARKSRLD
+903 YPKIAKKSKLD

-928 KKLSNLCANIK
+928 KKLASLIANVK
-939 KEDTEV
+939 KEDLEI
-945 KNEDDKNIDVD
+945 KSEDDKNIDVENDDPEPDMSTICGTVSNNQKD
-956 VESDETETFMPS
+956 VSNTE
-968 LCETSNYKKDT
+968 NVDA
-979 DMGNTKSIDVLRD
+979 LRD
-992 KYQKITQLTKH
+992 EYQKLTQLTKR
-1003 YKCYSSGCRQIDIKN
+1003 YQCYSHCCNKIDTSSILQNSG
-1018 YAETSEVKV
+1018 VKIN
-1027 DCYSPLCIMKGKV
+1027 CYSPLCITKGKLLTQ
-1040 INNLVG
+1040 LVT
-1046 LLKDSTGN
+1046 LLKGGVVN
-1054 STTIF
+1054 SSNLLA
-1059 GNSKENSKI
+1059 NSKDNTKM
-1068 SILEQYLLGKTS
+1068 SILEQYLLGKSSSCTS
-1080 VYSSENILTDL
+1080 SNENILSDL

-1096 CAQEYD
+1096 CAQECD
-1102 NKNSDSYVKRKFSSD
+1102 NKSSDCYVKRKLSG
-1117 NIIYKTEHSEDDDSS
+1117 DDSDVNYKMEKDDIDDNS
-1132 SSLKT
+1132 CVVKS

-1152 MDIDITSNNNEENEV
+1152 MDIDITCNNNEDNEV
-1167 EIGPLKELTDG
+1167 EIGPLKELTDCESS
-1178 EQPDDSSI
+1178 EQDANTTTSDN
-1186 KVRPPIP
+1186 KERPPIP
-1193 KLKISK
+1193 KLKITRGRASK
-1199 GRPSKTSS
+1199 ASS
-1207 NVLSIASNDKKDS
+1207 NTQITGNNNEAKDSS
-1220 YKCSMSSSKLNDNS
+1220 YKCSVTSAKNDKA
-1234 KYRALINRRFGNT
+1234 KYRAKINRRFGST
-1247 KSIKREDKSIKE
+1247 KPHKREDKSIKE
-1259 EKIDGS
+1259 EKTEGNVVRI
-1265 ISRVYST
+1265 YST
-1272 DSPRGKVYLKRVQT
+1272 ENPSGKVYLKRVQT

-1294 RTPVKYPPCSTF
+1294 RTPVKYPLCSTF

-1319 HHEMRKLC
+1319 HHELRKLC
-1327 RQAGLSTICGF
+1327 RQSGHNSVAGF
-1338 SHNAKPNQTVWPY
+1338 SHNAKPNQAVWPY
-1351 PCGRPLFKTCW
+1351 PCPRPLFKTCW
-1362 LYRTVNLKWL
+1362 LYRTVNLQWL

-1379 RIMWACLRWDDMV
+1379 RIMWACLRWDDMS
-1392 AKPATADGKHQLT
+1392 AKPASADGKHQLT

-1413 ELLKHRHLGQ
+1413 ELLKHRHIGQ

-1474 WVDEEKLELW
+1474 WVDEDKLELW
-1484 EVRQYGERSE
+1484 EVRQYGERTE
-1494 RVTPVTRAA
+1494 RATPVTRTS

-1509 RGAPPPNAADLK
+1509 RNVAPPANAADLK

-1547 IKSSPNQNS
+1547 AKSTPNQNS

-1564 LATSGSTHTGQKT
+1564 LTTNATTPTGQKT
-1577 VIGTRRIIMTKA
+1577 VIGTRRIIMTKG
-1589 ADGTTRVISQTIP
+1589 ADGSTRVISQPIA
-1602 GPPKSAQNDG
+1602 GPTKSVQSDG
-1612 TMCKTNATAQKDG
+1612 ATSKTNATPQKDG
-1625 PQKVQIIRAPDGN
+1625 PQKVQIIRAPDGKI
-1638 LTVRGLL
+1638 TVRGLL
-1645 AGQQLIQMADGK
+1645 AGQQLIQMPDGK
-1657 LHIVM
+1657 LHVVM
-1662 AGQQGTGGQLIATSS
+1662 AGQQGVTGQL
-1677 VAKSNEGRSPF
+1677 VAASPVTKQVDTGN
-1688 PTPVDANSSKGEDAR
+1688 TPAEVGQVKAAVEEQRQTPRTAAN
-1703 PTTVTRISTQ
+1703 TT
-1713 SSQQVMMPANR
+1713 QQVVVQGNR
-1724 QLVLQSSPQIVSSQ
+1724 QIVVQPAPQ
-1738 PMVLQTAQQVVV
+1738 MVVAPPPQVVVAPQQVVV
-1750 QAGGRGTAQNRMQ
+1750 QAGARA
-1763 STLSAQTAQPVQAM
+1763 VQG
-1777 MVQGQ
+1777 VLLQGQ
-1782 LVTRTA
+1782 LL
-1788 TPVRATSASGTPRGQ
+1788 PRAAAPRPA
-1803 TQLQRVR
+1803 
-1810 PPATQQIVVNNPA
+1810 PPAPRPRAQQQQQIVVNNPV

-1854 IVAHIGQSAVPAP
+1854 IVAHIGQSPSPAP
-1867 AVPSPRPAPSPQPP
+1867 VAAPTPAVRPAPPPLAPQPTP
-1881 AQAPPV
+1881 PPV
-1887 LSQLTEDEL
+1887 QPQPQQQLTEDEI

-1977 APGAPPPLAPVQ
+1977 APSAPPPL
-1989 AAPVAAPTAIASLA
+1989 T
-2003 PVAPHAA
+2003 PVAPQPLHSI
-2010 NVLQSLQPLQTLQPH
+2010 QSLQPLPVPTH
-2025 QEVDENVQ
+2025 QEVSEEDQ
-2033 VQRQVLLNGEE
+2033 IKRQTLLNGEE

-2056 PSKPEDIKENST
+2056 PSKPEDIKENIT
-2068 KTDIVN
+2068 KTDIIN
-2074 STKDGI
+2074 SGPDV
-2080 LSNKFILTPDY
+2080 LQSNKFVLTPDY

-2121 KRMKPEIYVEREREM
+2121 KRMKPEVPPERETRA
-2136 RVAVVTAAA
+2136 VAVVV
-2145 AAAARS
+2145 RS
-2151 PSPPA
+2151 PTPP
-2156 ARRRAASA
+2156 ARRRATSS
-2164 RHDDDDDD
+2164 RHDDDDD
-2172 EWVDTSP
+2172 EWVDSSP
-2179 RKRLRGQRAPTPP
+2179 RKRARGARPPSPPAPAPAPRPPPRAPPAH
-2192 AAPAHPSSAHPSPAP
+2192 AAPAPPAPPPVAHP
-2207 RLAPRAVLTC
+2207 
-2217 TSTPV
+2217 
-2222 ATLPAPQPPSSPAVL
+2222 
-2237 TQQLPT
+2237 
-2243 IPTSIS
+2243 
-2249 AHSTTPVLPSD
+2249 LPSGID
-2260 ERRRNATNHSRY
+2260 ERRRAASNNSRL
-2272 QMLLFKY
+2272 QMLLFKH

-2291 GLLEKELGVDIQKEL
+2291 GLLEKELGVEIQKEL
-2306 AAELA
+2306 SAELA

-2321 EEVRGGR
+2321 EEVRGGK
-2328 RRGGHAGQA
+2328 RRGATA
-2337 PNAPVHTAAKRPAKK
+2337 PSTPRPNKRSVKK

-2396 YVCSDCRRAEETQEL
+2396 YVCPDCRRAEETQEL

-2465 YANMKELTPKDF
+2465 YANMKELTLKDF

-2517 LQTVERKVIE
+2517 LQTVERKVNE

-2553 DSEFYRCADGLES
+2553 DSEFYRCAEGLEA

-2578 LFEST
+2578 LFETT

>member
-1 MSGRGAKKRGRP
+1 MMSGRGAKKRGRP
-13 PKSGNIEKNRKFQ
+13 PKSGSFEKNRKFQ

-38 QNHAGPASIVT
+38 LHQQNVGSSSLLS

-60 GSDISKRSTRKQR
+60 GSDVSRRSTRKQR
-73 GGKVHKNKRGGI
+73 GGKTHKSKRGGL
-85 SGAYSRRGYNPHAAD
+85 SNAYSRRGYNPQAAD

-105 YHYGSDFGDDF
+105 YHYGSDFGDEF
-116 SDKSEPEEDR
+116 SDRSEHEDDR
-126 GSDSSEATAG
+126 ASDSSEGTVG
-136 DGAASDSDFSISS
+136 DGAASDSDFSVSS
-149 YSTAGGTPRKCN
+149 YSTSGGTPKKVSANVRA
-161 TNLLR
+161 
-166 PPSPDPL
+166 PSPDPL
-173 WLQQERQIPLLKLP
+173 WLQEERQIPPLELP
-187 QSSDDLLTPQNLVLQ
+187 SSSDDLIIPQALVLQ
-202 VVGVYEVLRHF
+202 VVGIYEVLRHF
-213 RRLVRLSP
+213 RHLVRLSP

-230 LNCEDQS
+230 ISCEDQS
-237 NLLVEVHVMLLKA
+237 NLLVEVHIMLLKA

-273 TLYLLDTMTWPEVL
+273 TLFLLDVMTWPEVL
-287 RVYVESDKSF
+287 RIYVESDKSF
-297 DQHVLKIVNSCEYPF
+297 DQNVVKIVNSCEYPF
-312 TLLENRLAV
+312 TCVEDRVVV

-369 YHLECVD
+369 FHLECVD
-376 PPLVDVPSED
+376 PPLVNVPSED
-386 WQCALCKQHKT
+386 WQCALCKLHKT
-397 VGVTDCFSDA
+397 VGVTDCLPDA

-427 YWFIARRIFIEAEN
+427 YWFIARRLFIEAEN

-446 YTTGQQLQELLNVL
+446 YSSPPQFDELLNML
-460 DAEEMEAPLVR
+460 DAHEMEAPLVR
-471 ELLEMKQEILRQM
+471 ELMEMKQEIHRQM

-493 VKGNRKSYLEVENS
+493 SKGNRKSYLEVENANIS
-507 KIIKQRKVKDQ
+507 KKRKEKSLKPHGQNMAIKLDDKIETEIST
-518 QNYTDIK
+518 TDE
-525 YNDHKVSNTSV
+525 DVVS
-536 QEAEGDIDNEVT
+536 EVT
-548 MMSEENVHSD
+548 VTSEDTTN
-558 SDEEDS
+558 
-564 SEEDDKKVKNS
+564 
-575 INNKMKAIVKK
+575 INNDENQDTNDDDDVKK
-586 KHEEV
+586 NKNNLSKLKAMNSKKTEDV
-591 TERLTRLKSNQ
+591 TERVTRQKSSQ
-602 MSNGTYLFKLGNE
+602 ISNGTYFFKLGNE
-615 NSFKSYVNQY
+615 NSFKNYVNQY
-625 TTNPLALNKPQ
+625 SSNPLALNKPQ

-649 KFSLASGQEF
+649 KFSLSSSQEF

-668 KPLLVSTLKQTL
+668 KPLLVATLRQTL

-685 NIVLQ
+685 NIVIQ

-700 KPWIQAVQL
+700 KPWVQAVQL

-723 QACIKNAVWVPAWHE
+723 QACIKSAVFVPAWHE

-744 LVRTT
+744 LIRTT
-749 AADREERKKLDKRE
+749 ASEREERKKLDKRE

-778 NFVKYSLGLRHQVW
+778 NFVKYSLGLRHQAW
-792 KQKGEEYRVHGQ
+792 KQKGEEYRIHGQ
-804 WGWLWNSTTRKY
+804 WGWLWNSSTRKF
-816 KKHNTNTKTALC
+816 KKHNTVTKPNISC
-828 NGPAKMAVRVREGN
+828 GPAKIAVRVREGN
-842 IIKVLAVEPKTY
+842 VIKVLAVEPKTY
-854 EYLISNDVDNRDVTD
+854 EYLMSNDTADTDVLEK
-869 RLPSSMRNLK
+869 LPTSMRNLS
-879 VEKDDDI
+879 VEKDDED

-903 YPKIARKSRLD
+903 YPKIARKSKLD
-914 EFLARRTYL
+914 DFLTRRTYL

-928 KKLSNLCANIK
+928 KKIANLLTKVK
-939 KEDTEV
+939 KEDLDI
-945 KNEDDKNIDVD
+945 KSEDDKNIDVEND
-956 VESDETETFMPS
+956 EPDNDLPPVCESGNEKKTG
-968 LCETSNYKKDT
+968 TSKTVDA
-979 DMGNTKSIDVLRD
+979 LRD
-992 KYQKITQLTKH
+992 EYQKLSQLTKH
-1003 YKCYSSGCRQIDIKN
+1003 YKCYSSSCNNIEPSTLLQG
-1018 YAETSEVKV
+1018 SGVKV
-1027 DCYSPLCIMKGKV
+1027 KCYSPLCITKGKLL
-1040 INNLVG
+1040 NELLVVLKCNTSNSNS
-1046 LLKDSTGN
+1046 LLS
-1054 STTIF
+1054 
-1059 GNSKENSKI
+1059 NSKDQNKV
-1068 SILEQYLLGKTS
+1068 SILEQYLLGKTVAAAQNS
-1080 VYSSENILTDL
+1080 KENILSDL

-1096 CAQEYD
+1096 CAQECD
-1102 NKNSDSYVKRKFSSD
+1102 NKNSDCFVKRKFSEDCDVSV
-1117 NIIYKTEHSEDDDSS
+1117 KTEKDDDM
-1132 SSLKT
+1132 SLLKS

-1152 MDIDITSNNNEENEV
+1152 MDIDITSSNNEENEV

-1178 EQPDDSSI
+1178 DQQSENVDSEQS
-1186 KVRPPIP
+1186 RPPIP
-1193 KLKISK
+1193 KLKITRGKSK
-1199 GRPSKTSS
+1199 PAGNSS
-1207 NVLSIASNDKKDS
+1207 NGTHGEVKDPS
-1220 YKCSMSSSKLNDNS
+1220 YKCSVTTADNEEKA
-1234 KYRALINRRFGNT
+1234 KYRATVNRRFGL
-1247 KSIKREDKSIKE
+1247 IRPKRD
-1259 EKIDGS
+1259 EKTVKVEKTENGVIR
-1265 ISRVYST
+1265 IYSAE
-1272 DSPRGKVYLKRVQT
+1272 SPCGKLYLKRVQT

-1294 RTPVKYPPCSTF
+1294 RTPVKYPLCSTF
-1306 HTRSKAKTIMVLP
+1306 HTRSKAKTVMVLP
-1319 HHEMRKLC
+1319 HHELRKLS
-1327 RQAGLSTICGF
+1327 RQAGHSAVTGF
-1338 SHNAKPNQTVWPY
+1338 SHNAKPNQSVWPY
-1351 PCGRPLFKTCW
+1351 PCARPLFKTCW
-1362 LYRTVNLKWL
+1362 LYRTVNLQWL

-1379 RIMWACLRWDDMV
+1379 RIMWACLRWDDMS

-1413 ELLKHRHLGQ
+1413 ELLKHRHIGQ

-1474 WVDEEKLELW
+1474 WVDEDKLELW
-1484 EVRQYGERSE
+1484 EVRQYGERTE
-1494 RVTPVTRAA
+1494 RVTPVTRTS

-1509 RGAPPPNAADLK
+1509 RTPAPPPPNASDLK

-1538 RALEMSQEK
+1538 RALEMSQDK
-1547 IKSSPNQNS
+1547 AKTPAQNS

-1564 LATSGSTHTGQKT
+1564 LTTNASTPTGQKT
-1577 VIGTRRIIMTKA
+1577 IIGTRRIIMTKG
-1589 ADGTTRVISQTIP
+1589 ADGSTRVISQPVT
-1602 GPPKSAQNDG
+1602 G
-1612 TMCKTNATAQKDG
+1612 TSKPAVESPATNKVTATPQKEG
-1625 PQKVQIIRAPDGN
+1625 PQKVQIIRAPDGKI
-1638 LTVRGLL
+1638 TVRGLL
-1645 AGQQLIQMADGK
+1645 AGQQLLQMPDGK

-1662 AGQQGTGGQLIATSS
+1662 AGQQTLAGQLVSTATGIKAAELTPDKEDRNVNQIKNVNEENKQTASS
-1677 VAKSNEGRSPF
+1677 RLA
-1688 PTPVDANSSKGEDAR
+1688 
-1703 PTTVTRISTQ
+1703 STG
-1713 SSQQVMMPANR
+1713 QQILMQGNR
-1724 QLVLQSSPQIVSSQ
+1724 QLVMQPQQVVVQ
-1738 PMVLQTAQQVVV
+1738 QQQQVVVAPPQQVVV
-1750 QAGGRGTAQNRMQ
+1750 QAGGRAPPPRSPLHTV
-1763 STLSAQTAQPVQAM
+1763 L
-1777 MVQGQ
+1777 VQGQ
-1782 LVTRTA
+1782 LLPRPA
-1788 TPVRATSASGTPRGQ
+1788 TPAAAPSPAPIARTTTPRP
-1803 TQLQRVR
+1803 R

-1854 IVAHIGQSAVPAP
+1854 IVAHIGQSPAPAPAPVPVPASAPVPAP
-1867 AVPSPRPAPSPQPP
+1867 APIVRPAPATPQ
-1881 AQAPPV
+1881 QQQIQQV
-1887 LSQLTEDEL
+1887 QQTQHMTEDEI

-1977 APGAPPPLAPVQ
+1977 APTAPPPLTPVVPQ
-1989 AAPVAAPTAIASLA
+1989 
-2003 PVAPHAA
+2003 
-2010 NVLQSLQPLQTLQPH
+2010 QLQTMPVPQQDINEEASIKHQP
-2025 QEVDENVQ
+2025 
-2033 VQRQVLLNGEE
+2033 LLNGEDK
-2044 NVAEAASHKEAT
+2044 VAEAASHKEAI
-2056 PSKPEDIKENST
+2056 PSKLEDIRENNT
-2068 KTDIVN
+2068 KTDIIN
-2074 STKDGI
+2074 SAQDGI
-2080 LSNKFILTPDY
+2080 QSNKFVLTPDY

-2121 KRMKPEIYVEREREM
+2121 KRMKPDAPVEREVRA
-2136 RVAVVTAAA
+2136 VAVAAQ
-2145 AAAARS
+2145 S
-2151 PSPPA
+2151 PSPPP
-2156 ARRRAASA
+2156 RRRATSS
-2164 RHDDDDDD
+2164 RHDDDD
-2172 EWVDTSP
+2172 EWVESSP
-2179 RKRLRGQRAPTPP
+2179 RKRSRPPRAPSPPPP
-2192 AAPAHPSSAHPSPAP
+2192 APVTRLPPRVTPQPQPSPAP
-2207 RLAPRAVLTC
+2207 APPPTPTPAPTPSAPTPSL
-2217 TSTPV
+2217 TPV
-2222 ATLPAPQPPSSPAVL
+2222 
-2237 TQQLPT
+2237 
-2243 IPTSIS
+2243 S
-2249 AHSTTPVLPSD
+2249 ALE
-2260 ERRRNATNHSRY
+2260 ERRRAASNHSRL
-2272 QMLLFKY
+2272 QMLLFRQ

-2291 GLLEKELGVDIQKEL
+2291 GLLEKELGVEIQKEL
-2306 AAELA
+2306 SAELA
-2311 LRTRAERSKQ
+2311 LRTKAERSKQ
-2321 EEVRGGR
+2321 EEVRGGKKR
-2328 RRGGHAGQA
+2328 
-2337 PNAPVHTAAKRPAKK
+2337 TASGCTRDSTPKSNKRNVKK

-2361 PYDNTKFYVGCEHC
+2361 PYDNTKFYVGCERC

-2396 YVCSDCRRAEETQEL
+2396 YVCPDCRRAEETQEL

-2434 FHGRCVGILQSEADN
+2434 FHGRCVGILQTEADN

-2465 YANMKELTPKDF
+2465 FANMKELTPKDF

-2517 LQTVERKVIE
+2517 LQTVERKVNE
-2527 QTYSTLSEFIGDM
+2527 KTYSTLSEFIGDM

-2553 DSEFYRCADGLES
+2553 DSEFYRCADGLEAY
-2566 FFAQKIKYFREK
+2566 FAQKIKFFREK

>member
-1 MSGRGAKKRGRP
+1 MMSGRGAKKRGRP
-13 PKSGNIEKNRKFQ
+13 PKSGSFEKSRKFQ

-33 KYLQN
+33 KYLLNQQN
-38 QNHAGPASIVT
+38 AGSTSLVS

-60 GSDISKRSTRKQR
+60 GSDISRRSTRKQR
-73 GGKVHKNKRGGI
+73 GGKTHKNKRGGI
-85 SGAYSRRGYNPHAAD
+85 SGSYSRRGYNPHAAD

-105 YHYGSDFGDDF
+105 YHYGSDFGDEY
-116 SDKSEPEEDR
+116 SDRSEPEEDR
-126 GSDSSEATAG
+126 GSESSDGTVG
-136 DGAASDSDFSISS
+136 DGAASDSDFSVSS
-149 YSTAGGTPRKCN
+149 YSTTSGTPRKVN
-161 TNLLR
+161 NLLR

-173 WLQQERQIPLLKLP
+173 WLQQERQIPSLELP
-187 QSSDDLLTPQNLVLQ
+187 SSSDDLLIPQNLILQ

-213 RRLVRLSP
+213 RHLVRLSP

-230 LNCEDQS
+230 ISCEEQS
-237 NLLVEVHVMLLKA
+237 NLLVEVHMMLLKA

-273 TLYLLDTMTWPEVL
+273 TLFLLDVMTWPEVL
-287 RVYVESDKSF
+287 RIYIESDKSF
-297 DQHVLKIVNSCEYPF
+297 DQNVVRILNACEYPF
-312 TLLENRLAV
+312 TTVDERLAV

-369 YHLECVD
+369 FHLECVD
-376 PPLVDVPSED
+376 PPLGDVPSED

-397 VGVTDCFSDA
+397 MGVTDCLPDA
-407 EKQGLLC
+407 EKQGLMC

-427 YWFIARRIFIEAEN
+427 YWFIARRIFVEAEN
-441 GEVWY
+441 GDVWY
-446 YTTGQQLQELLNVL
+446 YSSPQQFEELLNVL
-460 DAEEMEAPLVR
+460 DSDEMEAPLVR

-493 VKGNRKSYLEVENS
+493 VKGNRKSYLEIENAN
-507 KIIKQRKVKDQ
+507 IVKQRKLKEEQKRQDR
-518 QNYTDIK
+518 NPELKLDDEK
-525 YNDHKVSNTSV
+525 MDNVSSLV
-536 QEAEGDIDNEVT
+536 GDGDVVNEVT
-548 MMSEENVHSD
+548 VVSEDTTH
-558 SDEEDS
+558 EDNDNES
-564 SEEDDKKVKNS
+564 TEDDENKKIKTNKVKLPLQ
-575 INNKMKAIVKK
+575 K

-602 MSNGTYLFKLGNE
+602 ISNGTYLFKLGNE
-615 NSFKSYVNQY
+615 NSFKNYINQY
-625 TTNPLALNKPQ
+625 SANPLALNKPQ

-649 KFSLASGQEF
+649 KFSLSSAQEF
-659 KWIGLLNAT
+659 KWVGLLNAT
-668 KPLLVSTLKQTL
+668 KPLLEATLRQTL

-700 KPWIQAVQL
+700 KPWVQAVQL

-723 QACIKNAVWVPAWHE
+723 QACIKSVVWVPAWHE
-738 QLGHVK
+738 QLGHVR
-744 LVRTT
+744 LIRTT
-749 AADREERKKLDKRE
+749 ATEREERKKLDKRE

-792 KQKGEEYRVHGQ
+792 KQKGEEYRIHGQ
-804 WGWLWNSTTRKY
+804 WGWLWNSSTRKY
-816 KKHNTNTKTALC
+816 KKHVTAKACLL
-828 NGPAKMAVRVREGN
+828 NGPAKIAVRVREGS

-854 EYLISNDVDNRDVTD
+854 DYLISKEGENKDVMEK
-869 RLPSSMRNLK
+869 LPPSMRNLK
-879 VEKDDDI
+879 VDKDEDG

-903 YPKIARKSRLD
+903 YPKIARKSKLD

-928 KKLSNLCANIK
+928 KKLANLLANVK
-939 KEDTEV
+939 KEDPEV
-945 KNEDDKNIDVD
+945 KSEDDKNIDVEND
-956 VESDETETFMPS
+956 DPEPDMSTICGTVGG
-968 LCETSNYKKDT
+968 NNKKDGSNKENV
-979 DMGNTKSIDVLRD
+979 DALRD
-992 KYQKITQLTKH
+992 EYQKISQLTKR
-1003 YKCYSSGCRQIDIKN
+1003 YQCYSHFCVKFDSSTILQNSG
-1018 YAETSEVKV
+1018 VKTN
-1027 DCYSPLCIMKGKV
+1027 CYSPLCIKKAKLLGKLVSLLKGGAV
-1040 INNLVG
+1040 NSNNL
-1046 LLKDSTGN
+1046 L
-1054 STTIF
+1054 
-1059 GNSKENSKI
+1059 GNSKDNTKM
-1068 SILEQYLLGKTS
+1068 SILEQCLLGK
-1080 VYSSENILTDL
+1080 SSSCTNSNENILTDL

-1096 CAQEYD
+1096 CAQECD
-1102 NKNSDSYVKRKFSSD
+1102 NKSSDSYVKRKFSGD
-1117 NIIYKTEHSEDDDSS
+1117 TNDGINYKVEKNDIDENTCVVKS
-1132 SSLKT
+1132 
-1137 ESTLEESAVPAVGNE
+1137 ESTLDEAAVPAVGNE
-1152 MDIDITSNNNEENEV
+1152 MDIDITCNNNEDCDV
-1167 EIGPLKELTDG
+1167 EIGPLKELTDCETT
-1178 EQPDDSSI
+1178 EQDNTNTANDD
-1186 KVRPPIP
+1186 KERPPIP
-1193 KLKISK
+1193 KLKITRGRASK
-1199 GRPSKTSS
+1199 ASS
-1207 NVLSIASNDKKDS
+1207 NTQNVGNNHEGKDSS
-1220 YKCSMSSSKLNDNS
+1220 YKCSVTSTKTNDKV
-1234 KYRALINRRFGNT
+1234 KYRAVVNRRFGST
-1247 KSIKREDKSIKE
+1247 KTYKREDKTIKE
-1259 EKIDGS
+1259 EKTEGNLV
-1265 ISRVYST
+1265 RVYST
-1272 DSPRGKVYLKRVQT
+1272 EIPSGKVYLKRVQT

-1294 RTPVKYPPCSTF
+1294 RTPVKYPLCSTF

-1319 HHEMRKLC
+1319 HHELRKLC
-1327 RQAGLSTICGF
+1327 RQAGHNAVAGF
-1338 SHNAKPNQTVWPY
+1338 SHNAKPNQAVWPY
-1351 PCGRPLFKTCW
+1351 PCPRPLFKTCW
-1362 LYRTVNLKWL
+1362 LYRTVNLQWL

-1379 RIMWACLRWDDMV
+1379 RIMWACLRWDDMA
-1392 AKPATADGKHQLT
+1392 AKPASADGKHQLT

-1413 ELLKHRHLGQ
+1413 ELLKHRHIGQ

-1474 WVDEEKLELW
+1474 WVDEDKLELW
-1484 EVRQYGERSE
+1484 EVRQYGERTE
-1494 RVTPVTRAA
+1494 RATPVTRTS

-1509 RGAPPPNAADLK
+1509 RNVAPPANAADLK

-1547 IKSSPNQNS
+1547 SKSTPGQNS
-1556 GKSTLTSL
+1556 SKSTLTSL
-1564 LATSGSTHTGQKT
+1564 LTTNATTPTGQKT
-1577 VIGTRRIIMTKA
+1577 VIGTRRIIMTKG
-1589 ADGTTRVISQTIP
+1589 ADGSTRVISQPIAGST
-1602 GPPKSAQNDG
+1602 KSAQSDG
-1612 TMCKTNATAQKDG
+1612 GTAKSTATPQKDG
-1625 PQKVQIIRAPDGN
+1625 PQKVQIIRAPDGKI
-1638 LTVRGLL
+1638 TVRGLL
-1645 AGQQLIQMADGK
+1645 AGQQLIQMPDGK
-1657 LHIVM
+1657 LHVVM
-1662 AGQQGTGGQLIATSS
+1662 AGQQGITGQLVAASPMTKPAESS
-1677 VAKSNEGRSPF
+1677 NADRENIQAKTAAEEQRQ
-1688 PTPVDANSSKGEDAR
+1688 TVRAAASS
-1703 PTTVTRISTQ
+1703 T
-1713 SSQQVMMPANR
+1713 
-1724 QLVLQSSPQIVSSQ
+1724 
-1738 PMVLQTAQQVVV
+1738 QQVVV
-1750 QAGGRGTAQNRMQ
+1750 QANRQIVVQPTQQVVVQPAAQVVV
-1763 STLSAQTAQPVQAM
+1763 QPAPQVVVQAGARALPPRLQPAQA
-1777 MVQGQ
+1777 VLLQGQ
-1782 LVTRTA
+1782 LVPRAAAPRTPA
-1788 TPVRATSASGTPRGQ
+1788 VAPRP
-1803 TQLQRVR
+1803 R
-1810 PPATQQIVVNNPA
+1810 PAAAQQIVVNNPV

-1854 IVAHIGQSAVPAP
+1854 IVAHIGQSPAGVSAAPVSSPAP
-1867 AVPSPRPAPSPQPP
+1867 VIRPAQPALAPQP
-1881 AQAPPV
+1881 APQPIQP
-1887 LSQLTEDEL
+1887 LPQPQQQLTEDEI

-1977 APGAPPPLAPVQ
+1977 APTAPPPL
-1989 AAPVAAPTAIASLA
+1989 T
-2003 PVAPHAA
+2003 PVAPQALHAI
-2010 NVLQSLQPLQTLQPH
+2010 QSLQPLAVPTHQDASEEDQIKRQT
-2025 QEVDENVQ
+2025 
-2033 VQRQVLLNGEE
+2033 LLNGEE

-2056 PSKPEDIKENST
+2056 PSKLEDIKENNT
-2068 KTDIVN
+2068 KTDIIN
-2074 STKDGI
+2074 SATDV
-2080 LSNKFILTPDY
+2080 LQSNKFVLTPDY

-2121 KRMKPEIYVEREREM
+2121 KRMKPEVPPERETRAI
-2136 RVAVVTAAA
+2136 AVVP
-2145 AAAARS
+2145 RS
-2151 PSPPA
+2151 PTPP
-2156 ARRRAASA
+2156 ARRRPTSS
-2164 RHDDDDDD
+2164 RHDDDDD
-2172 EWVDTSP
+2172 EWVDSSP
-2179 RKRLRGQRAPTPP
+2179 RKRSRGGRPVSPPPPAPPPRVVPRTPVAAPAPPATAPTPQP
-2192 AAPAHPSSAHPSPAP
+2192 VHTHPSP
-2207 RLAPRAVLTC
+2207 
-2217 TSTPV
+2217 
-2222 ATLPAPQPPSSPAVL
+2222 
-2237 TQQLPT
+2237 
-2243 IPTSIS
+2243 I
-2249 AHSTTPVLPSD
+2249 D
-2260 ERRRNATNHSRY
+2260 ERRRAASNNSRL
-2272 QMLLFKY
+2272 QMLLFKH

-2291 GLLEKELGVDIQKEL
+2291 GLLEKELGVEIQKEL
-2306 AAELA
+2306 SAELA

-2321 EEVRGGR
+2321 EEVRGGK
-2328 RRGGHAGQA
+2328 RRGASA
-2337 PNAPVHTAAKRPAKK
+2337 PTTPKPNKRSVKK

-2396 YVCSDCRRAEETQEL
+2396 YVCPDCRRAEETQEL

-2465 YANMKELTPKDF
+2465 YANMKELTLKDF

-2517 LQTVERKVIE
+2517 LQTVERKVNE

-2553 DSEFYRCADGLES
+2553 DSEFYRCAEGLEA

-2578 LFEST
+2578 LFETT

>member
-1 MSGRGAKKRGRP
+1 MMSGRGAKKRGRP
-13 PKSGNIEKNRKFQ
+13 PKSGSFEKTRKFQ
-26 YHLLKKP
+26 YHLMKKP
-33 KYLQN
+33 KYLLNQQN
-38 QNHAGPASIVT
+38 AGTASLVS

-60 GSDISKRSTRKQR
+60 GSDISRRSTRKQR
-73 GGKVHKNKRGGI
+73 GGKAHKNKRGGI
-85 SGAYSRRGYNPHAAD
+85 TGAYSRRGYNPHAAD

-105 YHYGSDFGDDF
+105 YHYGSDFGDEY
-116 SDKSEPEEDR
+116 SDRSEPEEDR
-126 GSDSSEATAG
+126 GSDSSEGSVG
-136 DGAASDSDFSISS
+136 DGAASDSDFSVSS
-149 YSTAGGTPRKCN
+149 FSTTSGTPRKVN
-161 TNLLR
+161 NNLIR

-173 WLQQERQIPLLKLP
+173 WLQQERQIPPLNLP
-187 QSSDDLLTPQNLVLQ
+187 SSSDDLIIPQTLVLQ

-213 RRLVRLSP
+213 RHLVRLSP

-230 LNCEDQS
+230 ISCEEQS
-237 NLLVEVHVMLLKA
+237 NLLIEVHMMLLKA

-273 TLYLLDTMTWPEVL
+273 TLFLLDVMTWPEVL
-287 RVYVESDKSF
+287 RIYIESDKSF
-297 DQHVLKIVNSCEYPF
+297 DQNVVKILNSCEYPF
-312 TLLENRLAV
+312 TSVDDRLAV

-369 YHLECVD
+369 FHLECVD
-376 PPLVDVPSED
+376 PPLGDVPSED

-397 VGVTDCFSDA
+397 MGVTDCLPDA
-407 EKQGLLC
+407 EKQGLMC

-427 YWFIARRIFIEAEN
+427 YWFIARRLFVEAEN

-446 YTTGQQLQELLNVL
+446 YSSPQQFEELLNIL
-460 DAEEMEAPLVR
+460 DSDEMEAPLVR

-493 VKGNRKSYLEVENS
+493 VKGNRKSYLEIENA
-507 KIIKQRKVKDQ
+507 KIVKQRKLKQ
-518 QNYTDIK
+518 EQKLRGLSTDIK
-525 YNDHKVSNTSV
+525 LEDEKLDSLSSLVSDPDV
-536 QEAEGDIDNEVT
+536 VNEVT
-548 MMSEENVHSD
+548 VVSEDTHEEND
-558 SDEEDS
+558 DELQDV
-564 SEEDDKKVKNS
+564 EDDDSKKIKNNS
-575 INNKMKAIVKK
+575 ANKSKLPFK

-591 TERLTRLKSNQ
+591 SERLTRFKSSQ
-602 MSNGTYLFKLGNE
+602 ISNGTYVFKLGNE
-615 NSFKSYVNQY
+615 NSFKNYINQY
-625 TTNPLALNKPQ
+625 TSNALALNKPQ

-649 KFSLASGQEF
+649 KFSLASSQDF
-659 KWIGLLNAT
+659 KWVGLLNAT
-668 KPLLVSTLKQTL
+668 KPLLEATLRQTL

-700 KPWIQAVQL
+700 KPWVQAVQL

-723 QACIKNAVWVPAWHE
+723 QACIKSVVWVPAWHE

-744 LVRTT
+744 LIRTT
-749 AADREERKKLDKRE
+749 ATEREERKKLDKRE

-778 NFVKYSLGLRHQVW
+778 NFVKYSLGLRHQAW
-792 KQKGEEYRVHGQ
+792 KQKGEEYRIHGQ
-804 WGWLWNSTTRKY
+804 WGWLWNASTRKF
-816 KKHNTNTKTALC
+816 KRHSNAKPCLF
-828 NGPAKMAVRVREGN
+828 NGPAKIAVRVREGSV
-842 IIKVLAVEPKTY
+842 IKVLAVEPKTY
-854 EYLISNDVDNRDVTD
+854 DYLISNEGESKDVIEK
-869 RLPSSMRNLK
+869 LPPSMRNLK
-879 VEKDDDI
+879 IEKDEDG

-903 YPKIARKSRLD
+903 YPKIARKSKLD
-914 EFLARRTYL
+914 DFLARRTYL

-928 KKLSNLCANIK
+928 KKLANLLANVK
-939 KEDTEV
+939 KEDVDV
-945 KNEDDKNIDVD
+945 KSEDEKNIDVENDEPEPDITSICGTAQGTKKKD
-956 VESDETETFMPS
+956 VENSKNVDA
-968 LCETSNYKKDT
+968 
-979 DMGNTKSIDVLRD
+979 LRAE
-992 KYQKITQLTKH
+992 YQKISQMTKK
-1003 YKCYSSGCRQIDIKN
+1003 YKCYSLSCNKIDAPNVSHGSVIIN
-1018 YAETSEVKV
+1018 
-1027 DCYSPLCIMKGKV
+1027 CYSPTCIRKGNILNK
-1040 INNLVG
+1040 LVKM
-1046 LLKDSTGN
+1046 LKGGVMN
-1054 STTIF
+1054 SNILD
-1059 GNSKENSKI
+1059 NSRDNTKM
-1068 SILEQYLLGKTS
+1068 SILEQYLLGKGAMCANS
-1080 VYSSENILTDL
+1080 NENILSDL

-1096 CAQEYD
+1096 CAQECD
-1102 NKNSDSYVKRKFSSD
+1102 NKNSDCFVKRKLSD
-1117 NIIYKTEHSEDDDSS
+1117 DFASDVNFKVENDVDDNSCVVKS
-1132 SSLKT
+1132 

-1152 MDIDITSNNNEENEV
+1152 MDIDITCNNTEDNDV
-1167 EIGPLKELTDG
+1167 EIGPLKELTDA
-1178 EQPDDSSI
+1178 ESSELQPDNAVESDNND
-1186 KVRPPIP
+1186 RPPIP
-1193 KLKISK
+1193 KLKITRGRAAKTAANTPSK
-1199 GRPSKTSS
+1199 GNNET
-1207 NVLSIASNDKKDS
+1207 KDSS
-1220 YKCSMSSSKLNDNS
+1220 YKCSVTSNKAND
-1234 KYRALINRRFGNT
+1234 KVQYRAMVNRRFG
-1247 KSIKREDKSIKE
+1247 SIKPLKREDRTIKE
-1259 EKIDGS
+1259 EKTEGNVV
-1265 ISRVYST
+1265 RVYST
-1272 DSPRGKVYLKRVQT
+1272 ENPSGKVYLKRVQT

-1294 RTPVKYPPCSTF
+1294 RTPVKYPLCSTF
-1306 HTRSKAKTIMVLP
+1306 HTRSKAKTLMVLP
-1319 HHEMRKLC
+1319 HHELRKLC
-1327 RQAGLSTICGF
+1327 RQAGHNMVTGF

-1351 PCGRPLFKTCW
+1351 PCPRPLFKTCW
-1362 LYRTVNLKWL
+1362 LYRTVNLQWL

-1379 RIMWACLRWDDMV
+1379 RIMFACLRWDDMA
-1392 AKPATADGKHQLT
+1392 AKPASADGKHQLT

-1413 ELLKHRHLGQ
+1413 ELLKHRHIGQ

-1474 WVDEEKLELW
+1474 WVDEDKLELW
-1484 EVRQYGERSE
+1484 EVRQYGERTE
-1494 RVTPVTRAA
+1494 RATPVTRTS

-1509 RGAPPPNAADLK
+1509 RNAAPPANAADLK

-1547 IKSSPNQNS
+1547 TKSTPNQNS

-1564 LATSGSTHTGQKT
+1564 LTTNATTPTGQKT
-1577 VIGTRRIIMTKA
+1577 VIGTRRIIMTKG
-1589 ADGTTRVISQTIP
+1589 ADGSTRVISQPIAGSTKAGQGEGTP
-1602 GPPKSAQNDG
+1602 SKSS
-1612 TMCKTNATAQKDG
+1612 ATPQKEG
-1625 PQKVQIIRAPDGN
+1625 PQKVQIIRAPDGKI
-1638 LTVRGLL
+1638 TVRGLL
-1645 AGQQLIQMADGK
+1645 AGQQLIQMPDGK
-1657 LHIVM
+1657 LHVVM
-1662 AGQQGTGGQLIATSS
+1662 AGQQGVTGQL
-1677 VAKSNEGRSPF
+1677 VAASP
-1688 PTPVDANSSKGEDAR
+1688 SSKPNDNGAPGAER
-1703 PTTVTRISTQ
+1703 EIVQTKTVVDETRQTPR
-1713 SSQQVMMPANR
+1713 VAA
-1724 QLVLQSSPQIVSSQ
+1724 L
-1738 PMVLQTAQQVVV
+1738 TAQQVVV
-1750 QAGGRGTAQNRMQ
+1750 QGNRQ
-1763 STLSAQTAQPVQAM
+1763 IVVQTPQQVVAQPPQQVVVQPQQVVVQAGARAVQTVL
-1777 MVQGQ
+1777 VQGQ
-1782 LVTRTA
+1782 LV
-1788 TPVRATSASGTPRGQ
+1788 
-1803 TQLQRVR
+1803 QRPAAPR
-1810 PPATQQIVVNNPA
+1810 PPAAVAVAPRPQPQPPRPRPPAAQQIVVNNPV

-1854 IVAHIGQSAVPAP
+1854 IVAHIGQSPAAPVATAP
-1867 AVPSPRPAPSPQPP
+1867 AAPVPVAAAPRALPPPPPVPIQPQPQPQPP
-1881 AQAPPV
+1881 PQPQPQQH
-1887 LSQLTEDEL
+1887 QLTEDEI

-1954 KAQESTGKQGML
+1954 KESTGKQGML

-1977 APGAPPPLAPVQ
+1977 APTAPPPLT
-1989 AAPVAAPTAIASLA
+1989 PVATQALHTI
-2003 PVAPHAA
+2003 
-2010 NVLQSLQPLQTLQPH
+2010 QSLQPLAMPAHQDVSDEDQIKRQP
-2025 QEVDENVQ
+2025 
-2033 VQRQVLLNGEE
+2033 LLNGEE

-2056 PSKPEDIKENST
+2056 PSKLEDIKENST

-2074 STKDGI
+2074 SGQDG
-2080 LSNKFILTPDY
+2080 LQSSKFVLTPDY

-2121 KRMKPEIYVEREREM
+2121 KRMKPETHVEREPRPPPAP
-2136 RVAVVTAAA
+2136 VA
-2145 AAAARS
+2145 S
-2151 PSPPA
+2151 PSPPP
-2156 ARRRAASA
+2156 RRRAPSA
-2164 RHDDDDDD
+2164 RHDDDDD
-2172 EWVDTSP
+2172 EWVDASP
-2179 RKRLRGQRAPTPP
+2179 RKRSRPRPATPPPPPPPRPAPRVAPPPAPAP
-2192 AAPAHPSSAHPSPAP
+2192 AAPPAPPSPA
-2207 RLAPRAVLTC
+2207 
-2217 TSTPV
+2217 
-2222 ATLPAPQPPSSPAVL
+2222 
-2237 TQQLPT
+2237 
-2243 IPTSIS
+2243 
-2249 AHSTTPVLPSD
+2249 D
-2260 ERRRNATNHSRY
+2260 ERRRAASNHSRL
-2272 QMLLFKY
+2272 QMLLFKH

-2291 GLLEKELGVDIQKEL
+2291 GLLEKELGVEIQKEL
-2306 AAELA
+2306 SAELA

-2321 EEVRGGR
+2321 EEVRGGKR
-2328 RRGGHAGQA
+2328 RSAAVPTTPR
-2337 PNAPVHTAAKRPAKK
+2337 PNKRSVKK

-2396 YVCSDCRRAEETQEL
+2396 YVCPDCRRAEETQEL

-2465 YANMKELTPKDF
+2465 FANMKELTNKDF

-2517 LQTVERKVIE
+2517 LQSVERKVNE
-2527 QTYSTLSEFIGDM
+2527 QIYSTLSEFIGDM

-2553 DSEFYRCADGLES
+2553 DSEFYRCAEGLEA

-2578 LFEST
+2578 LFETT